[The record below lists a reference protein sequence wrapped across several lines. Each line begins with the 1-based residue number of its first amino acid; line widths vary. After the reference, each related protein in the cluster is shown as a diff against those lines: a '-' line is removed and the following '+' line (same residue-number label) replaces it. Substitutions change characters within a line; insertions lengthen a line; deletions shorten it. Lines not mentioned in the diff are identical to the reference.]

1 MTKRN
6 SSGLRNA
13 GAIATVAALTL
24 GMAGPGVMTATA
36 DENTANGN
44 TGNNASQVVPE
55 PKYTTTVA
63 GVTVVTFT
71 KDSTGGY
78 TATVPTVT
86 GKLQDHVPVTGPGGF
101 LTSLNLTRTPNKND
115 TSVVGEVKV
124 SGSAIYTGQA
134 DNNGPKFTVNI
145 AHYEQTYGQAVQWNK
160 ENLTDGQTIDL
171 GTSTLPADN
180 NPTDQLDFAGS
191 KTGFKWGAAE
201 WSNTNGASTV
211 TRTGTTSRT
220 VTLKDDTAGIN
231 QKWTVNFTKK
241 AVRTDAWTTHVNGKN
256 YTFQLDKDDTAKATF
271 DEAHEYP
278 GSVHVTGSSSFDMN
292 PTPTFDK
299 ADPSEKL
306 GQLDVSGTASY
317 MHPKDDNALTPAF
330 EASMPFSYTSG
341 NPIGIDGPSKALL
354 KGSDGKTYYQ
364 KYSNFTLDNSN
375 NPNTDELKLS
385 DGKEFSQAFKID
397 WAKDANG
404 NPAVEVAEQKAE
416 DGTTSVFVRRKGTVD
431 GTVTVKDPASHK
443 SVDVPI
449 HIAVTADRAQDKSF
463 TGLTVT
469 RTDATG
475 KATVYDGAKDFNAKF
490 NPDTHEY
497 TLTLP
502 ADAVGDS
509 YTLGLTHGVDAQ
521 ASKPTLTLG
530 EGASRV
536 LKVNVNGADYTV
548 NVKFQPADLK
558 ADSPAKL
565 TGLYVNKTGENT
577 KGDLIDNW
585 DPNRLDY
592 VLALGEKEP
601 SPYVLPEAPD
611 GVTIK
616 GGNITQNAQSTRQEW
631 TVTDTATGTSRIYS
645 LTVTRPVKT
654 AVTEFKPADPAKQA
668 STVDPA
674 NQQDTALAS
683 HGYTDKTG
691 KYVTSD
697 KDSYI
702 IPEGGTFAYTPK
714 NGQSATVTVAHEG
727 MTYTYTVNVLA
738 PDGATFAQHTYTVTY
753 ITAATH
759 KAQLTGILVD
769 GTAVNGF
776 DPAKHEYAASVN
788 DPDEWMV
795 SPQYDKVSGMT
806 VSTEK
811 KGADATIT
819 VTSGDGLVKTT
830 YKVHVTRK
838 PFGGNG
844 NNALGLASTGV
855 GIGWVGWLIGML
867 AIIGGALGITAV
879 TRKTKSNDADES
891 SEPEPGNDATPSPD
905 RSQNV

>member
-44 TGNNASQVVPE
+44 NGSSETQTAKDTVYG
-55 PKYTTTVA
+55 TTVA
-63 GVTVVTFT
+63 GTLVAFK
-71 KDSTGGY
+71 KDANGDYAATI
-78 TATVPTVT
+78 ATVKGKFQNQVVVSGTDKSQNTLTTSQKPDTNGKIT
-86 GKLQDHVPVTGPGGF
+86 G
-101 LTSLNLTRTPNKND
+101 
-115 TSVVGEVKV
+115 SVVYT
-124 SGSAIYTGQA
+124 SAA
-134 DNNGPKFTVNI
+134 DSAPKFTLTISDYEIVDDTAAEWTTSVDGNTHTLDLKNGTATATLDKI
-145 AHYEQTYGQAVQWNK
+145 ASYPGDIIV
-160 ENLTDGQTIDL
+160 TD
-171 GTSTLPADN
+171 GTSTI
-180 NPTDQLDFAGS
+180 
-191 KTGFKWGAAE
+191 
-201 WSNTNGASTV
+201 
-211 TRTGTTSRT
+211 
-220 VTLKDDTAGIN
+220 TLKPEYQNVTAESG
-231 QKWTVNFTKK
+231 
-241 AVRTDAWTTHVNGKN
+241 D
-256 YTFQLDKDDTAKATF
+256 
-271 DEAHEYP
+271 
-278 GSVHVTGSSSFDMN
+278 
-292 PTPTFDK
+292 
-299 ADPSEKL
+299 KL
-306 GQLDVSGTASY
+306 GELNVSGTAVY
-317 MHPKDDNALTPAF
+317 KKAADQTANTPAF
-330 EASMPFSYTSG
+330 DVTLPFAYTSG
-341 NPIGIDGPSKALL
+341 TP
-354 KGSDGKTYYQ
+354 
-364 KYSNFTLDNSN
+364 
-375 NPNTDELKLS
+375 
-385 DGKEFSQAFKID
+385 
-397 WAKDANG
+397 
-404 NPAVEVAEQKAE
+404 V
-416 DGTTSVFVRRKGTVD
+416 TVD
-431 GTVTVKDPASHK
+431 GTETELTKVDGGKYHADYAGPTLDESNKPSTDTVTLTGIKTTLPIKWGKDVQVVDKGTGDTVSKFVRLTGTASGDVTIQDAASKKSVTVPVE
-443 SVDVPI
+443 VD
-449 HIAVTADRAQDKSF
+449 VTADRAQDKSF

-475 KATVYDGAKDFNAKF
+475 KATVYDGAKDFNVKF
-490 NPDTHEY
+490 NPSTHEY

-521 ASKPTLTLG
+521 ASKPTLALG

-577 KGDLIDNW
+577 KGQLIDNW

-592 VLALGEKEP
+592 VLALGEKDP

-631 TVTDTATGTSRIYS
+631 IVTDTATGTSRIYS

-738 PDGATFAQHTYTVTY
+738 PDGTTFAQHTYTVTY

-795 SPQYDKVSGMT
+795 SPQYDKASGMT

-811 KGADATIT
+811 KGADATIA

-855 GIGWVGWLIGML
+855 GIGWVGWLIGIL
-867 AIIGGALGITAV
+867 VIIGGALGITAAV
-879 TRKTKSNDADES
+879 RKPKGKATDETPEADDSEAS
-891 SEPEPGNDATPSPD
+891 SDQPRNA
-905 RSQNV
+905 

>member
-13 GAIATVAALTL
+13 GTIATVAALTL

-44 TGNNASQVVPE
+44 NGSSETQTAKDTE
-55 PKYTTTVA
+55 YTTTVA
-63 GVTVVTFT
+63 GTPVTFE
-71 KDSTGGY
+71 KDANGDY
-78 TATVPTVT
+78 AATVATVKGKFQNQVVVSGTDKSQNTLTTSQKPDTNGKIT
-86 GKLQDHVPVTGPGGF
+86 G
-101 LTSLNLTRTPNKND
+101 
-115 TSVVGEVKV
+115 SVVYTRAAD
-124 SGSAIYTGQA
+124 SA
-134 DNNGPKFTVNI
+134 PKFTLTI
-145 AHYEQTYGQAVQWNK
+145 TDYEIVDKIVDDQATQPWNTTVEGK
-160 ENLTDGQTIDL
+160 KYLLSVKDNTASAVLDQSASYPGDITVTDGARKI
-171 GTSTLPADN
+171 TLSPDYRN
-180 NPTDQLDFAGS
+180 V
-191 KTGFKWGAAE
+191 
-201 WSNTNGASTV
+201 TV
-211 TRTGTTSRT
+211 ESG
-220 VTLKDDTAGIN
+220 D
-231 QKWTVNFTKK
+231 
-241 AVRTDAWTTHVNGKN
+241 
-256 YTFQLDKDDTAKATF
+256 
-271 DEAHEYP
+271 
-278 GSVHVTGSSSFDMN
+278 
-292 PTPTFDK
+292 
-299 ADPSEKL
+299 KL
-306 GQLDVSGTASY
+306 GQLNVSGTAVY
-317 MHPKDDNALTPAF
+317 KQAADATKPTPAF
-330 EASMPFSYTSG
+330 DVTLPFAYTSG
-341 NPIGIDGPSKALL
+341 TP
-354 KGSDGKTYYQ
+354 
-364 KYSNFTLDNSN
+364 
-375 NPNTDELKLS
+375 
-385 DGKEFSQAFKID
+385 
-397 WAKDANG
+397 
-404 NPAVEVAEQKAE
+404 V
-416 DGTTSVFVRRKGTVD
+416 TVD
-431 GTVTVKDPASHK
+431 GTETELTKVDGGKYHADYAGPTLDESNKPSTDTVTLTGIKTTLPIKWGKDVQVVDKDTGDTTSKFVRLTGTASGDVTIQDAASGKSVTVPVE
-443 SVDVPI
+443 VD
-449 HIAVTADRAQDKSF
+449 VTADRAQDKSF

-469 RTDATG
+469 RTNAKGET
-475 KATVYDGAKDFNAKF
+475 TVYDGAKDFNAKF
-490 NPDTHEY
+490 NPSTHEY

-521 ASKPTLTLG
+521 ASKPTLALG
-530 EGASRV
+530 EGASRM

-577 KGDLIDNW
+577 KGQLIDNW

-592 VLALGEKEP
+592 VLALGEKDP

-631 TVTDTATGTSRIYS
+631 IVTDTATGVSRTYS

-654 AVTEFKPADPAKQA
+654 AVTEFKPADPAKQD
-668 STVDPA
+668 STVDPES
-674 NQQDTALAS
+674 QQDTNLAS
-683 HGYTDKTG
+683 HGYTGKDG
-691 KYVTSD
+691 KYVVSD
-697 KDSYI
+697 KGSYE
-702 IPEGGTFAYTPK
+702 IPEGGTFAYEPK

-738 PDGATFAQHTYTVTY
+738 PDGSTFAQHTYTVTY

-769 GTAVNGF
+769 GTAVKGF
-776 DPAKHEYAASVN
+776 DPARHEYNASVN

-795 SPQYDKVSGMT
+795 SPQYDKASGMT

-855 GIGWVGWLIGML
+855 G
-867 AIIGGALGITAV
+867 GGTVAFLSMALMAMGAV
-879 TRKTKSNDADES
+879 LGLVARRRQR
-891 SEPEPGNDATPSPD
+891 G
-905 RSQNV
+905 RSF

>member
-13 GAIATVAALTL
+13 GTIATVAALTL

-44 TGNNASQVVPE
+44 TGTSAAQATQEV
-55 PKYTTTVA
+55 KYTTTVA
-63 GVTVVTFT
+63 GTPVNFE
-71 KDSTGGY
+71 KDANGDY
-78 TATVPTVT
+78 AATVATVKGKFQNQVVVSGTDKSQNTLTTSQKPDTNGKIT
-86 GKLQDHVPVTGPGGF
+86 G
-101 LTSLNLTRTPNKND
+101 
-115 TSVVGEVKV
+115 SVVYT
-124 SGSAIYTGQA
+124 SAA
-134 DNNGPKFTVNI
+134 DSAPKFTLTVTD
-145 AHYEQTYGQAVQWNK
+145 YEIVDKIVDDQATQPWNTTVEGK
-160 ENLTDGQTIDL
+160 KYLLSVKDNTASAVLDQSASYPGDITVTDGARKI
-171 GTSTLPADN
+171 TLSPDYQN
-180 NPTDQLDFAGS
+180 V
-191 KTGFKWGAAE
+191 
-201 WSNTNGASTV
+201 TV
-211 TRTGTTSRT
+211 ESG
-220 VTLKDDTAGIN
+220 D
-231 QKWTVNFTKK
+231 
-241 AVRTDAWTTHVNGKN
+241 
-256 YTFQLDKDDTAKATF
+256 
-271 DEAHEYP
+271 
-278 GSVHVTGSSSFDMN
+278 
-292 PTPTFDK
+292 
-299 ADPSEKL
+299 KL
-306 GQLDVSGTASY
+306 GQLNVSGTAVY
-317 MHPKDDNALTPAF
+317 KQAADATKPTPAF
-330 EASMPFSYTSG
+330 DVTLPFAYTSG
-341 NPIGIDGPSKALL
+341 TP
-354 KGSDGKTYYQ
+354 
-364 KYSNFTLDNSN
+364 
-375 NPNTDELKLS
+375 
-385 DGKEFSQAFKID
+385 
-397 WAKDANG
+397 
-404 NPAVEVAEQKAE
+404 V
-416 DGTTSVFVRRKGTVD
+416 TVD
-431 GTVTVKDPASHK
+431 GTETELTKSDDGKYHADYAGPTLDESNKPSTDTVTLTGIKTTLPIKWGKDVQVVDKGTGDTVSKFVRLTGTASGDVTIQDAASKKSVTVPVE
-443 SVDVPI
+443 VD
-449 HIAVTADRAQDKSF
+449 VTADRAQDTSF
-463 TGLTVT
+463 TDLTVT
-469 RTDATG
+469 RTNAKGET
-475 KATVYDGAKDFNAKF
+475 TVYDGAKDFNAKF
-490 NPDTHEY
+490 NPSTHEY

-521 ASKPTLTLG
+521 ASKPTLALG

-577 KGDLIDNW
+577 KGQLIDNW

-592 VLALGEKEP
+592 VLALGEKDP

-631 TVTDTATGTSRIYS
+631 IVTDTATGVSRTYS

-654 AVTEFKPADPAKQA
+654 AVTEFKPADPAKQD
-668 STVDPA
+668 STVDPES
-674 NQQDTALAS
+674 QQDTNLAS
-683 HGYTDKTG
+683 HGYTGKDG
-691 KYVTSD
+691 KYVVSD
-697 KDSYI
+697 KGSYE
-702 IPEGGTFAYTPK
+702 IPEGGTFAYEPK

-738 PDGATFAQHTYTVTY
+738 PDGSTFAQHTYTVTY

-769 GTAVNGF
+769 GTAVKGF
-776 DPAKHEYAASVN
+776 DPARHEYNASVN

-795 SPQYDKVSGMT
+795 SPQYDKASGMT

-855 GIGWVGWLIGML
+855 GIGWVGWLIGIL
-867 AIIGGALGITAV
+867 AIIGGALGITVAV
-879 TRKTKSNDADES
+879 RKPKGKATDETPEADDSEAS
-891 SEPEPGNDATPSPD
+891 SDQPRNA
-905 RSQNV
+905 

>member
-44 TGNNASQVVPE
+44 NGSSETQTAKDTE
-55 PKYTTTVA
+55 YTTTVA
-63 GVTVVTFT
+63 GTPVTFE
-71 KDSTGGY
+71 KDANGDYAATI
-78 TATVPTVT
+78 ATVKGKFQNQMVVSGTDKSQNTLTTSQKPDTNGKIT
-86 GKLQDHVPVTGPGGF
+86 G
-101 LTSLNLTRTPNKND
+101 
-115 TSVVGEVKV
+115 SVVYT
-124 SGSAIYTGQA
+124 SAA
-134 DNNGPKFTVNI
+134 DSAPKFTLTVTD
-145 AHYEQTYGQAVQWNK
+145 YEIVDKIVDDQATQPWNTTVEGK
-160 ENLTDGQTIDL
+160 KYLLSVKDNTASAVLDQSASYPGDITVTDGARKI
-171 GTSTLPADN
+171 TLSPN
-180 NPTDQLDFAGS
+180 YQNV
-191 KTGFKWGAAE
+191 
-201 WSNTNGASTV
+201 TV
-211 TRTGTTSRT
+211 ESG
-220 VTLKDDTAGIN
+220 D
-231 QKWTVNFTKK
+231 
-241 AVRTDAWTTHVNGKN
+241 
-256 YTFQLDKDDTAKATF
+256 
-271 DEAHEYP
+271 
-278 GSVHVTGSSSFDMN
+278 
-292 PTPTFDK
+292 
-299 ADPSEKL
+299 KL
-306 GQLDVSGTASY
+306 GQLNVSGTAVY
-317 MHPKDDNALTPAF
+317 KQAADATKPTPAF
-330 EASMPFSYTSG
+330 DVTLPFAYTSG
-341 NPIGIDGPSKALL
+341 TP
-354 KGSDGKTYYQ
+354 
-364 KYSNFTLDNSN
+364 
-375 NPNTDELKLS
+375 
-385 DGKEFSQAFKID
+385 
-397 WAKDANG
+397 
-404 NPAVEVAEQKAE
+404 V
-416 DGTTSVFVRRKGTVD
+416 TVD
-431 GTVTVKDPASHK
+431 GTETELTKVDGGKYHADYAGPTLDESNKPSTDTVTLTGIKTTLPIKWGKDVQVVDKGTGDTVSKFVRLTGTASGDVTIQDAASKKSVTVPVE
-443 SVDVPI
+443 VD
-449 HIAVTADRAQDKSF
+449 VTADRAQDKSF

-577 KGDLIDNW
+577 KGQLIDNW
-585 DPNRLDY
+585 NPNRLDY
-592 VLALGEKEP
+592 VLALGEKDP

-631 TVTDTATGTSRIYS
+631 IVTDTATGTSRIYS

-738 PDGATFAQHTYTVTY
+738 PDGSTFAQHTYTVTY

-769 GTAVNGF
+769 GTAVKGF
-776 DPAKHEYAASVN
+776 DPARHEYNASVN

-795 SPQYDKVSGMT
+795 SPQYDKASGMT

-830 YKVHVTRK
+830 YSLTVTRK

-844 NNALGLASTGV
+844 NNALGLASTGI
-855 GIGWVGWLIGML
+855 GIGWVGWLIGIL
-867 AIIGGALGITAV
+867 AIIGGALGITVAV
-879 TRKTKSNDADES
+879 RKPKGKATDETPEADDSEAS
-891 SEPEPGNDATPSPD
+891 SDQPRNA
-905 RSQNV
+905 

>member
-13 GAIATVAALTL
+13 GTIATVAALTL

-36 DENTANGN
+36 DENTVNGN
-44 TGNNASQVVPE
+44 TGTSAAQATQEV
-55 PKYTTTVA
+55 KYTTTVA
-63 GVTVVTFT
+63 GTPVDFT
-71 KDSTGGY
+71 KDGKGDY
-78 TATVPTVT
+78 TATVPKVK
-86 GKLQDHVPVTGPGGF
+86 GKFQNQVI
-101 LTSLNLTRTPNKND
+101 
-115 TSVVGEVKV
+115 V
-124 SGSAIYTGQA
+124 SGTDKSQITLTTSQKPTDGKISGPVVYTSAA
-134 DNNGPKFTVNI
+134 DSAPKFTLTVTD
-145 AHYEQTYGQAVQWNK
+145 YEIVEDQTAQWNAAV
-160 ENLTDGQTIDL
+160 EGETYPLDVNGDTASAVLDQSASYPGDITVTDGTTTI
-171 GTSTLPADN
+171 TLTPVYQN
-180 NPTDQLDFAGS
+180 V
-191 KTGFKWGAAE
+191 
-201 WSNTNGASTV
+201 TV
-211 TRTGTTSRT
+211 ESG
-220 VTLKDDTAGIN
+220 D
-231 QKWTVNFTKK
+231 
-241 AVRTDAWTTHVNGKN
+241 
-256 YTFQLDKDDTAKATF
+256 
-271 DEAHEYP
+271 
-278 GSVHVTGSSSFDMN
+278 
-292 PTPTFDK
+292 
-299 ADPSEKL
+299 KL
-306 GQLDVSGTASY
+306 GQLNVSGTAVY
-317 MHPKDDNALTPAF
+317 KQAADATKNTPAF
-330 EASMPFSYTSG
+330 DVTRPFAYTSG
-341 NPIGIDGPSKALL
+341 NP
-354 KGSDGKTYYQ
+354 
-364 KYSNFTLDNSN
+364 
-375 NPNTDELKLS
+375 
-385 DGKEFSQAFKID
+385 
-397 WAKDANG
+397 
-404 NPAVEVAEQKAE
+404 V
-416 DGTTSVFVRRKGTVD
+416 TVD
-431 GTVTVKDPASHK
+431 GTETELTKVDGGKYHADYAGPTLDESNKPSTDTVTLTGIKTTLPIQWGKDVQVVDKGTGDTASKFVRLTGTASGEVTIQDDASKKSVTVPVE
-443 SVDVPI
+443 VD
-449 HIAVTADRAQDKSF
+449 VTADRAQDKSF

-469 RTDATG
+469 RTNAKGET
-475 KATVYDGAKDFNAKF
+475 TVYDGAKDFNAKF
-490 NPDTHEY
+490 NPSTHEY

-521 ASKPTLTLG
+521 ASKPTLALG
-530 EGASRV
+530 EEASRV

-577 KGDLIDNW
+577 KGQLIDNW

-592 VLALGEKEP
+592 VLALGEKDP

-631 TVTDTATGTSRIYS
+631 IVTDTATGVSRTYS

-654 AVTEFKPADPAKQA
+654 AVTEFKPADPAKQD
-668 STVDPA
+668 STVDPES
-674 NQQDTALAS
+674 QQDTNLAS
-683 HGYTDKTG
+683 HGYTGKDG
-691 KYVTSD
+691 KYVVSD
-697 KDSYI
+697 KGSYE
-702 IPEGGTFAYTPK
+702 IPEGGTFAYEPK

-738 PDGATFAQHTYTVTY
+738 PDGSTFAQHTYTVTY

-795 SPQYDKVSGMT
+795 SPQYDKASGMT

-855 GIGWVGWLIGML
+855 GIGWVGWLIGIL

>member
-13 GAIATVAALTL
+13 GTIATVAALTL

-36 DENTANGN
+36 DENTTNGN
-44 TGNNASQVVPE
+44 TGNNASQAAQEV
-55 PKYTTTVA
+55 KYTTTVA
-63 GVTVVTFT
+63 DTTVDFT
-71 KDSTGGY
+71 KDSKGDY
-78 TATVPTVT
+78 TATVPTVKGKFQSQVIVSGTDKSQIPLTTSQKPDTNGKIT
-86 GKLQDHVPVTGPGGF
+86 G
-101 LTSLNLTRTPNKND
+101 
-115 TSVVGEVKV
+115 SVVYT
-124 SGSAIYTGQA
+124 SAA
-134 DNNGPKFTVNI
+134 DSAPKFTLTI
-145 AHYEQTYGQAVQWNK
+145 TDYEIVDDQAAQWNATVDGK
-160 ENLTDGQTIDL
+160 TYPLGVKDSTASAVLGKSASYPGDITVTD
-171 GTSTLPADN
+171 GTSTI
-180 NPTDQLDFAGS
+180 
-191 KTGFKWGAAE
+191 
-201 WSNTNGASTV
+201 
-211 TRTGTTSRT
+211 
-220 VTLKDDTAGIN
+220 TLKPNYQNVTAESG
-231 QKWTVNFTKK
+231 
-241 AVRTDAWTTHVNGKN
+241 D
-256 YTFQLDKDDTAKATF
+256 
-271 DEAHEYP
+271 
-278 GSVHVTGSSSFDMN
+278 
-292 PTPTFDK
+292 
-299 ADPSEKL
+299 KL
-306 GQLDVSGTASY
+306 GQLNVSGTAVY
-317 MHPKDDNALTPAF
+317 KQDADATKNTPAF
-330 EASMPFSYTSG
+330 NVTRPFAYTSG
-341 NPIGIDGPSKALL
+341 KP
-354 KGSDGKTYYQ
+354 
-364 KYSNFTLDNSN
+364 
-375 NPNTDELKLS
+375 
-385 DGKEFSQAFKID
+385 
-397 WAKDANG
+397 
-404 NPAVEVAEQKAE
+404 V
-416 DGTTSVFVRRKGTVD
+416 TVD
-431 GTVTVKDPASHK
+431 GTETELTKSNDGKYHADYAGPTLNESNKPSTDTVTLTGIKTTLPIKWGKDVQVVDKGTGDTTSKFVRLTGTASGDVTIQDDSSGKSVTVPVE
-443 SVDVPI
+443 VD
-449 HIAVTADRAQDKSF
+449 VTADRAQDTSF

-469 RTDATG
+469 RTNAKGET
-475 KATVYDGAKDFNAKF
+475 TVYDGAKDFNAKF
-490 NPDTHEY
+490 NPGTHEY

-577 KGDLIDNW
+577 KGQLIDNW
-585 DPNRLDY
+585 NPNRLDY
-592 VLALGEKEP
+592 VLALGEKDP

-631 TVTDTATGTSRIYS
+631 IVTDTATGTSRIYS

-654 AVTEFKPADPAKQA
+654 AVTEFNPADPAKQA
-668 STVDPA
+668 STVAPA

-702 IPEGGTFAYTPK
+702 IPEVGTFAYEPK

-769 GTAVNGF
+769 GTSVNGF

-855 GIGWVGWLIGML
+855 G
-867 AIIGGALGITAV
+867 GGTVAFLSMALMAMGTVLGLV
-879 TRKTKSNDADES
+879 TRRRQR
-891 SEPEPGNDATPSPD
+891 G
-905 RSQNV
+905 RSF

>member
-13 GAIATVAALTL
+13 GTIATVAALTL

-36 DENTANGN
+36 DENAANGN
-44 TGNNASQVVPE
+44 TGNNAAQATQEV
-55 PKYTTTVA
+55 KYTTTVA
-63 GVTVVTFT
+63 GTPVDFT
-71 KDSTGGY
+71 KDSKGDY
-78 TATVPTVT
+78 TATVPKV
-86 GKLQDHVPVTGPGGF
+86 K
-101 LTSLNLTRTPNKND
+101 
-115 TSVVGEVKV
+115 GEFKDQVIV
-124 SGSAIYTGQA
+124 SGTDKSQNTLTTGQKPTDGKISGPVVYTNA
-134 DNNGPKFTVNI
+134 DDSAPKFTLTVTD
-145 AHYEQTYGQAVQWNK
+145 YEIVEDQAAQWNATVEGETYPLDVNGDTASK
-160 ENLTDGQTIDL
+160 DLPEVASYPGDITVTDGTTTI
-171 GTSTLPADN
+171 TLIPEHQN
-180 NPTDQLDFAGS
+180 V
-191 KTGFKWGAAE
+191 
-201 WSNTNGASTV
+201 TV
-211 TRTGTTSRT
+211 KSG
-220 VTLKDDTAGIN
+220 D
-231 QKWTVNFTKK
+231 
-241 AVRTDAWTTHVNGKN
+241 
-256 YTFQLDKDDTAKATF
+256 
-271 DEAHEYP
+271 
-278 GSVHVTGSSSFDMN
+278 
-292 PTPTFDK
+292 
-299 ADPSEKL
+299 KL
-306 GQLDVSGTASY
+306 GQLNVSGTAVY
-317 MHPKDDNALTPAF
+317 KQAADATKNTPAF
-330 EASMPFSYTSG
+330 NVTLPFAYTSG
-341 NPIGIDGPSKALL
+341 NP
-354 KGSDGKTYYQ
+354 
-364 KYSNFTLDNSN
+364 
-375 NPNTDELKLS
+375 
-385 DGKEFSQAFKID
+385 
-397 WAKDANG
+397 
-404 NPAVEVAEQKAE
+404 V
-416 DGTTSVFVRRKGTVD
+416 TVD
-431 GTVTVKDPASHK
+431 GTETELTKVDGGKYHADYAGPTLDESNKPSTDTVTLTGIKTTLPIKWGKDVQVVDKGTGDTASKFVRLTGTASGDVTIQDAASKKSVTVPVE
-443 SVDVPI
+443 VD
-449 HIAVTADRAQDKSF
+449 VTADRAQDKSF

-469 RTDATG
+469 RTNAKGET
-475 KATVYDGAKDFNAKF
+475 TVYDGAKDFNVKF
-490 NPDTHEY
+490 NPSTHEY

-521 ASKPTLTLG
+521 ASKPTLALG

-577 KGDLIDNW
+577 KGQLIDNW

-592 VLALGEKEP
+592 VLALGEKDP

-631 TVTDTATGTSRIYS
+631 IVTDTATGTSRIYS

-738 PDGATFAQHTYTVTY
+738 PDGTTFAQHTYTVTY

-769 GTAVNGF
+769 GTAVKGF
-776 DPAKHEYAASVN
+776 DPARHEYNASVN

-795 SPQYDKVSGMT
+795 SPQYDKASGMT

-855 GIGWVGWLIGML
+855 G
-867 AIIGGALGITAV
+867 GGTVAFLSMALMAMGTVLGLVA
-879 TRKTKSNDADES
+879 RRRQR
-891 SEPEPGNDATPSPD
+891 G
-905 RSQNV
+905 RSF

>member
-1 MTKRN
+1 MAKRN

-13 GAIATVAALTL
+13 GTIATVAALTL

-44 TGNNASQVVPE
+44 NGSSETQTAKDTE
-55 PKYTTTVA
+55 YTTTVA
-63 GVTVVTFT
+63 GTPVTFE
-71 KDSTGGY
+71 KDANGDYAATI
-78 TATVPTVT
+78 ATVKGKFQNQMVVSGTDKSQNTLTTSQKPDTNGKIT
-86 GKLQDHVPVTGPGGF
+86 G
-101 LTSLNLTRTPNKND
+101 
-115 TSVVGEVKV
+115 SVVYT
-124 SGSAIYTGQA
+124 SAA
-134 DNNGPKFTVNI
+134 DSAPKFTLTVTD
-145 AHYEQTYGQAVQWNK
+145 YEIVDKIVDDQATQPWNTTVEGK
-160 ENLTDGQTIDL
+160 KYLLSVKDHTASAVLDQSASYPGDITVTDGARKI
-171 GTSTLPADN
+171 TLSPDCQN
-180 NPTDQLDFAGS
+180 
-191 KTGFKWGAAE
+191 
-201 WSNTNGASTV
+201 V
-211 TRTGTTSRT
+211 
-220 VTLKDDTAGIN
+220 
-231 QKWTVNFTKK
+231 
-241 AVRTDAWTTHVNGKN
+241 AVESGD
-256 YTFQLDKDDTAKATF
+256 
-271 DEAHEYP
+271 
-278 GSVHVTGSSSFDMN
+278 
-292 PTPTFDK
+292 
-299 ADPSEKL
+299 KL
-306 GQLDVSGTASY
+306 GQLNVSGTAVY
-317 MHPKDDNALTPAF
+317 KQAADATKPTPAF
-330 EASMPFSYTSG
+330 DVTLPFAYTSG
-341 NPIGIDGPSKALL
+341 NP
-354 KGSDGKTYYQ
+354 
-364 KYSNFTLDNSN
+364 
-375 NPNTDELKLS
+375 
-385 DGKEFSQAFKID
+385 
-397 WAKDANG
+397 
-404 NPAVEVAEQKAE
+404 V
-416 DGTTSVFVRRKGTVD
+416 TVD
-431 GTVTVKDPASHK
+431 GTETELTKSDDGGKYHADYAGPTLDESNKPSTDTVTLTGIKTTLPIQWGKDVQVVDKGTGDTVSKFVRLTGTASGDVTIQDAASGKSVTVP
-443 SVDVPI
+443 VEV
-449 HIAVTADRAQDKSF
+449 AVTADRAQDKSF

-469 RTDATG
+469 RTDAKGET
-475 KATVYDGAKDFNAKF
+475 TVYDGAKDFNAKF

-521 ASKPTLTLG
+521 ASKPTLALG

-592 VLALGEKEP
+592 VLALGEKDP

-654 AVTEFKPADPAKQA
+654 AVTEFKPAAPAKQA

-795 SPQYDKVSGMT
+795 SPQYDKASGMT

-811 KGADATIT
+811 KGADATIA

-855 GIGWVGWLIGML
+855 GIGWVGWLIGIL
-867 AIIGGALGITAV
+867 AIIGGALGITVAV
-879 TRKTKSNDADES
+879 RKPKGKATDETPEADDSEAS
-891 SEPEPGNDATPSPD
+891 SDQPRNA
-905 RSQNV
+905 

>member
-13 GAIATVAALTL
+13 GTIATVAALTL

-44 TGNNASQVVPE
+44 NGSSETQTAKDTE
-55 PKYTTTVA
+55 YTTTVA
-63 GVTVVTFT
+63 GTPVTFE
-71 KDSTGGY
+71 KDANGDY
-78 TATVPTVT
+78 AATVATVKGKFQNQVVVSGTDKSQNTLTTSQKPDTNGKIT
-86 GKLQDHVPVTGPGGF
+86 G
-101 LTSLNLTRTPNKND
+101 
-115 TSVVGEVKV
+115 SVVYT
-124 SGSAIYTGQA
+124 SAA
-134 DNNGPKFTVNI
+134 DSAPKFTLTVTD
-145 AHYEQTYGQAVQWNK
+145 YEIVDKIVDDQATQPWNTTVEGK
-160 ENLTDGQTIDL
+160 KYLLSVKDNTASAVLDQSASYPGDITVTDGARKI
-171 GTSTLPADN
+171 TLSPDYQN
-180 NPTDQLDFAGS
+180 V
-191 KTGFKWGAAE
+191 
-201 WSNTNGASTV
+201 TV
-211 TRTGTTSRT
+211 ESG
-220 VTLKDDTAGIN
+220 D
-231 QKWTVNFTKK
+231 
-241 AVRTDAWTTHVNGKN
+241 
-256 YTFQLDKDDTAKATF
+256 
-271 DEAHEYP
+271 
-278 GSVHVTGSSSFDMN
+278 
-292 PTPTFDK
+292 
-299 ADPSEKL
+299 KL
-306 GQLDVSGTASY
+306 GQLNVSGTAVY
-317 MHPKDDNALTPAF
+317 KQAADATKPTPAF
-330 EASMPFSYTSG
+330 DVTLPFAYTSG
-341 NPIGIDGPSKALL
+341 TP
-354 KGSDGKTYYQ
+354 
-364 KYSNFTLDNSN
+364 
-375 NPNTDELKLS
+375 
-385 DGKEFSQAFKID
+385 
-397 WAKDANG
+397 
-404 NPAVEVAEQKAE
+404 V
-416 DGTTSVFVRRKGTVD
+416 TVD
-431 GTVTVKDPASHK
+431 GTETELTKVDGGKYHADYAGPTLDESNKPSTDTVTLTGIKTTLPIKWGKDVQVVDKGTGDTVSKFVRLTGTASGDVTIQDAASKKSVTVPVE
-443 SVDVPI
+443 VD
-449 HIAVTADRAQDKSF
+449 VTADRAQDKSF

-469 RTDATG
+469 RTNAKGET
-475 KATVYDGAKDFNAKF
+475 TVYDGAKDFNVKF

-530 EGASRV
+530 EGASRM

-592 VLALGEKEP
+592 VLALGEKDP

-674 NQQDTALAS
+674 NQPDTALAS

-811 KGADATIT
+811 KGSDATIT

-830 YKVHVTRK
+830 YSLTVTRK

-855 GIGWVGWLIGML
+855 GIGWVGWLIGIL
-867 AIIGGALGITAV
+867 AIIGGALGITVAV
-879 TRKTKSNDADES
+879 RKPKGKATDETPEADDSEAS
-891 SEPEPGNDATPSPD
+891 SDQPRNA
-905 RSQNV
+905 

>member
-44 TGNNASQVVPE
+44 NGSSETQTAKDTE
-55 PKYTTTVA
+55 YTTTVA
-63 GVTVVTFT
+63 GTPVTFE
-71 KDSTGGY
+71 KDANGDY
-78 TATVPTVT
+78 AATVATVKGKFQNQVVVSGTDKSQNTLTTSQKPDTNGKIT
-86 GKLQDHVPVTGPGGF
+86 G
-101 LTSLNLTRTPNKND
+101 
-115 TSVVGEVKV
+115 SVVYT
-124 SGSAIYTGQA
+124 SAA
-134 DNNGPKFTVNI
+134 DSAPKFTLTVTD
-145 AHYEQTYGQAVQWNK
+145 YEIVDKIVDDQATQPWNTTVEGK
-160 ENLTDGQTIDL
+160 KYFLSVKDHTASAVLDQSASYPGDITVTDGARKI
-171 GTSTLPADN
+171 TLSPDYQN
-180 NPTDQLDFAGS
+180 V
-191 KTGFKWGAAE
+191 
-201 WSNTNGASTV
+201 TV
-211 TRTGTTSRT
+211 
-220 VTLKDDTAGIN
+220 
-231 QKWTVNFTKK
+231 
-241 AVRTDAWTTHVNGKN
+241 
-256 YTFQLDKDDTAKATF
+256 
-271 DEAHEYP
+271 EY
-278 GSVHVTGSSSFDMN
+278 GD
-292 PTPTFDK
+292 
-299 ADPSEKL
+299 KL
-306 GQLDVSGTASY
+306 GQLNVSGTAVY
-317 MHPKDDNALTPAF
+317 KQAADATKPTPAF
-330 EASMPFSYTSG
+330 DVTLPFAYTSG
-341 NPIGIDGPSKALL
+341 TP
-354 KGSDGKTYYQ
+354 
-364 KYSNFTLDNSN
+364 
-375 NPNTDELKLS
+375 
-385 DGKEFSQAFKID
+385 
-397 WAKDANG
+397 
-404 NPAVEVAEQKAE
+404 V
-416 DGTTSVFVRRKGTVD
+416 TVD
-431 GTVTVKDPASHK
+431 GTETELTKVDGGKYHADYAGPTLDESNKPSTDTVTLTGIKTTLPIKWGKDVQVVDKGTGDTVSKFVRLTGTASGDVTIQDAASKKSVTVPVE
-443 SVDVPI
+443 VD
-449 HIAVTADRAQDKSF
+449 VTADRAQDTSF
-463 TGLTVT
+463 TDLTVT
-469 RTDATG
+469 RTNAKGET
-475 KATVYDGAKDFNAKF
+475 TVYDGAKDFNVKF

-521 ASKPTLTLG
+521 ASKPTLALG
-530 EGASRV
+530 EGASRM

-577 KGDLIDNW
+577 KGQLIDNW
-585 DPNRLDY
+585 NSNRLDY
-592 VLALGEKEP
+592 VLALGEKDP

-631 TVTDTATGTSRIYS
+631 IVTDTATGVSRTYS

-654 AVTEFKPADPAKQA
+654 AVTEFQPADPAKQD
-668 STVDPA
+668 STVDPES
-674 NQQDTALAS
+674 QQDTNLAS
-683 HGYTDKTG
+683 HGYTGKDG
-691 KYVTSD
+691 KYVVSD
-697 KDSYI
+697 KGSYE
-702 IPEGGTFAYTPK
+702 IPEGGTFAYEPK

-738 PDGATFAQHTYTVTY
+738 PDGSTFAQHTYTVTY

-769 GTAVNGF
+769 GTAVKGF
-776 DPAKHEYAASVN
+776 DPARHEYNASVN

-795 SPQYDKVSGMT
+795 SPQYDKASGMT

-855 GIGWVGWLIGML
+855 G
-867 AIIGGALGITAV
+867 GGTVAFLSMVLMAMGAVLGLVA
-879 TRKTKSNDADES
+879 RRRQR
-891 SEPEPGNDATPSPD
+891 G
-905 RSQNV
+905 RSF

>member
-1 MTKRN
+1 MAKRN

-13 GAIATVAALTL
+13 GTIATVAALTL

-44 TGNNASQVVPE
+44 NGSSETQTAKDTE
-55 PKYTTTVA
+55 YTTTVA
-63 GVTVVTFT
+63 GTPVTFE
-71 KDSTGGY
+71 KDANGDY
-78 TATVPTVT
+78 AATVATVKGKFQNQVVVSGTDKSQNTLTTSQKPDTNGKIT
-86 GKLQDHVPVTGPGGF
+86 G
-101 LTSLNLTRTPNKND
+101 
-115 TSVVGEVKV
+115 SVVYT
-124 SGSAIYTGQA
+124 SAA
-134 DNNGPKFTVNI
+134 DSAPKFTLTVTD
-145 AHYEQTYGQAVQWNK
+145 YEIVDKIVDDQATEPWSTTVEGKKYFLSVKDHTASAVLDQSASYPGDITV
-160 ENLTDGQTIDL
+160 TDGARKI
-171 GTSTLPADN
+171 TLSPDYQN
-180 NPTDQLDFAGS
+180 V
-191 KTGFKWGAAE
+191 
-201 WSNTNGASTV
+201 TV
-211 TRTGTTSRT
+211 ESG
-220 VTLKDDTAGIN
+220 D
-231 QKWTVNFTKK
+231 
-241 AVRTDAWTTHVNGKN
+241 
-256 YTFQLDKDDTAKATF
+256 
-271 DEAHEYP
+271 
-278 GSVHVTGSSSFDMN
+278 
-292 PTPTFDK
+292 
-299 ADPSEKL
+299 KL
-306 GQLDVSGTASY
+306 GQLNVSGTAVY
-317 MHPKDDNALTPAF
+317 KQAADATKPTPAF
-330 EASMPFSYTSG
+330 AVTLPFAYTSG
-341 NPIGIDGPSKALL
+341 TP
-354 KGSDGKTYYQ
+354 
-364 KYSNFTLDNSN
+364 
-375 NPNTDELKLS
+375 
-385 DGKEFSQAFKID
+385 
-397 WAKDANG
+397 
-404 NPAVEVAEQKAE
+404 V
-416 DGTTSVFVRRKGTVD
+416 TVD
-431 GTVTVKDPASHK
+431 GTETELTKVDGGKYHADYAGPTLDESNKPSTDTVTLTGIKTTLPIKWGKDVQVVDKGTGDTVSKFVRLTGTASGDVTIQDAASKKSVTVPVE
-443 SVDVPI
+443 VD
-449 HIAVTADRAQDKSF
+449 VTADRAQDKSF

-475 KATVYDGAKDFNAKF
+475 KATVYDGAKDFNVKF
-490 NPDTHEY
+490 NPSTHEY

-521 ASKPTLTLG
+521 ASKPTLALG

-577 KGDLIDNW
+577 KGQLIDNW

-592 VLALGEKEP
+592 VLALGEKDP

-631 TVTDTATGTSRIYS
+631 IVTDTATGTSRIYS

-738 PDGATFAQHTYTVTY
+738 PDGTTFAQHTYTVTY

-795 SPQYDKVSGMT
+795 SPQYDKASGMT

-811 KGADATIT
+811 KGADATIA

-855 GIGWVGWLIGML
+855 GIGWVGWLIGIL
-867 AIIGGALGITAV
+867 AIIGGALGITVAV
-879 TRKTKSNDADES
+879 RKPKGKATDETPEADDSEAS
-891 SEPEPGNDATPSPD
+891 SDQPRNA
-905 RSQNV
+905 

>member
-13 GAIATVAALTL
+13 GTIATVAALTL

-44 TGNNASQVVPE
+44 TGTSAAQATQEV
-55 PKYTTTVA
+55 KYTTTVA
-63 GVTVVTFT
+63 GTPVNFT
-71 KDSTGGY
+71 KDSKGDY
-78 TATVPTVT
+78 TATVPKVK
-86 GKLQDHVPVTGPGGF
+86 GKFQNQVI
-101 LTSLNLTRTPNKND
+101 
-115 TSVVGEVKV
+115 V
-124 SGSAIYTGQA
+124 SGTDKSQTTLTTSQKPTDGKISGPVVYTNADDSA
-134 DNNGPKFTVNI
+134 PKFTLTVTD
-145 AHYEQTYGQAVQWNK
+145 YEIVEDQTAQWNAAV
-160 ENLTDGQTIDL
+160 EGETYPLDVNGDTASAVLPEVASYPGDITVTDGTTTI
-171 GTSTLPADN
+171 TLTPKYQN
-180 NPTDQLDFAGS
+180 V
-191 KTGFKWGAAE
+191 
-201 WSNTNGASTV
+201 TV
-211 TRTGTTSRT
+211 ESG
-220 VTLKDDTAGIN
+220 D
-231 QKWTVNFTKK
+231 
-241 AVRTDAWTTHVNGKN
+241 
-256 YTFQLDKDDTAKATF
+256 
-271 DEAHEYP
+271 
-278 GSVHVTGSSSFDMN
+278 
-292 PTPTFDK
+292 
-299 ADPSEKL
+299 KL
-306 GQLDVSGTASY
+306 GQLNVSGTAVY
-317 MHPKDDNALTPAF
+317 KQAADATKPTPAF
-330 EASMPFSYTSG
+330 DVTLPFAYTSG
-341 NPIGIDGPSKALL
+341 NP
-354 KGSDGKTYYQ
+354 
-364 KYSNFTLDNSN
+364 
-375 NPNTDELKLS
+375 
-385 DGKEFSQAFKID
+385 
-397 WAKDANG
+397 
-404 NPAVEVAEQKAE
+404 V
-416 DGTTSVFVRRKGTVD
+416 TVD
-431 GTVTVKDPASHK
+431 GTETELTKVDGGKYHADYAGPTLDESNKPSTDTVTLTGIKTTLPIQWGKDVQVVDKGTGDTVSKFVRLTGTASGDVTIQDAASKKSVTVPVE
-443 SVDVPI
+443 VD
-449 HIAVTADRAQDKSF
+449 VTADRAQDKSF

-469 RTDATG
+469 RTNAKGET
-475 KATVYDGAKDFNAKF
+475 TVYDGAKDFNVKF

-521 ASKPTLTLG
+521 ASKPTLALG

-592 VLALGEKEP
+592 VLALGEKDP

-631 TVTDTATGTSRIYS
+631 IVTDTATGTSRIYS

-738 PDGATFAQHTYTVTY
+738 PDGSTFAQHTYTVTY

-795 SPQYDKVSGMT
+795 SPQYDKASGMT

-855 GIGWVGWLIGML
+855 G
-867 AIIGGALGITAV
+867 GGTVAFLSMVLMAMGTVLGLVA
-879 TRKTKSNDADES
+879 RRRQR
-891 SEPEPGNDATPSPD
+891 G
-905 RSQNV
+905 RSF

>member
-1 MTKRN
+1 MAKRN

-13 GAIATVAALTL
+13 GTIATVAALTL

-44 TGNNASQVVPE
+44 NGSSETQTAKDTE
-55 PKYTTTVA
+55 YTTTVA
-63 GVTVVTFT
+63 GTPVTFE
-71 KDSTGGY
+71 KDANGDY
-78 TATVPTVT
+78 AATVATVKGKFQNQVVVSGTDKSQNTLTTSQKPDTNGKIT
-86 GKLQDHVPVTGPGGF
+86 G
-101 LTSLNLTRTPNKND
+101 
-115 TSVVGEVKV
+115 SVVYT
-124 SGSAIYTGQA
+124 SAA
-134 DNNGPKFTVNI
+134 DSAPKFTLTVTD
-145 AHYEQTYGQAVQWNK
+145 YEIVDKIVDDQATGPWSTTVEGKKYFLSVKDHTASAVLDQSASYPGDITV
-160 ENLTDGQTIDL
+160 TDGARKI
-171 GTSTLPADN
+171 TLSPDYQN
-180 NPTDQLDFAGS
+180 V
-191 KTGFKWGAAE
+191 
-201 WSNTNGASTV
+201 TV
-211 TRTGTTSRT
+211 ESG
-220 VTLKDDTAGIN
+220 D
-231 QKWTVNFTKK
+231 
-241 AVRTDAWTTHVNGKN
+241 
-256 YTFQLDKDDTAKATF
+256 
-271 DEAHEYP
+271 
-278 GSVHVTGSSSFDMN
+278 
-292 PTPTFDK
+292 
-299 ADPSEKL
+299 KL
-306 GQLDVSGTASY
+306 GQLNVSGTAVY
-317 MHPKDDNALTPAF
+317 KQAADATKPTPAF
-330 EASMPFSYTSG
+330 DVTLPFAYTSG
-341 NPIGIDGPSKALL
+341 TP
-354 KGSDGKTYYQ
+354 
-364 KYSNFTLDNSN
+364 
-375 NPNTDELKLS
+375 
-385 DGKEFSQAFKID
+385 
-397 WAKDANG
+397 
-404 NPAVEVAEQKAE
+404 V
-416 DGTTSVFVRRKGTVD
+416 TVD
-431 GTVTVKDPASHK
+431 GTETELTKVDGGKYHADYAGPTLDESNKPSTDTVTLTGIKTTLPIKWGKDVQVVDKGTGDTVSKFVRLTGTASGDVTIQDAASKKSVTVPVE
-443 SVDVPI
+443 VD
-449 HIAVTADRAQDKSF
+449 VTADRAQDKSF

-475 KATVYDGAKDFNAKF
+475 KATVYDGAKDFNVKF
-490 NPDTHEY
+490 NPSTHEY

-521 ASKPTLTLG
+521 ASKPTLALG

-577 KGDLIDNW
+577 KGQLIDNW

-592 VLALGEKEP
+592 VLALGEKDP

-631 TVTDTATGTSRIYS
+631 IVTDTATGTSRIYS

-738 PDGATFAQHTYTVTY
+738 PDGTTFAQHTYTVTY

-795 SPQYDKVSGMT
+795 SPQYDKASGMT

-811 KGADATIT
+811 KGADATIA

-855 GIGWVGWLIGML
+855 GIGWVGWLIGIL
-867 AIIGGALGITAV
+867 VIIGGALGITAAV
-879 TRKTKSNDADES
+879 RKPKGKATDETPEADDSEAS
-891 SEPEPGNDATPSPD
+891 SDQPRNA
-905 RSQNV
+905 

>member
-1 MTKRN
+1 MAKRN

-13 GAIATVAALTL
+13 GTIATVAALTL

-44 TGNNASQVVPE
+44 NGSSETQTAKDTE
-55 PKYTTTVA
+55 YTTTVA
-63 GVTVVTFT
+63 GTPVTFE
-71 KDSTGGY
+71 KDANGDY
-78 TATVPTVT
+78 AATVATVKGKFQNQVVVSGTDKSQNTLTTSQKPDTNGKIT
-86 GKLQDHVPVTGPGGF
+86 G
-101 LTSLNLTRTPNKND
+101 
-115 TSVVGEVKV
+115 SVVYT
-124 SGSAIYTGQA
+124 SAA
-134 DNNGPKFTVNI
+134 DSAPKFTLTVTD
-145 AHYEQTYGQAVQWNK
+145 YEIVDKIVDDQATEPWSTTVEGKKYFLSVKDHTASAVLDQSASYPGDITV
-160 ENLTDGQTIDL
+160 TDGARKI
-171 GTSTLPADN
+171 TLSPDYQN
-180 NPTDQLDFAGS
+180 V
-191 KTGFKWGAAE
+191 
-201 WSNTNGASTV
+201 TV
-211 TRTGTTSRT
+211 ESG
-220 VTLKDDTAGIN
+220 D
-231 QKWTVNFTKK
+231 
-241 AVRTDAWTTHVNGKN
+241 
-256 YTFQLDKDDTAKATF
+256 
-271 DEAHEYP
+271 
-278 GSVHVTGSSSFDMN
+278 
-292 PTPTFDK
+292 
-299 ADPSEKL
+299 KL
-306 GQLDVSGTASY
+306 GQLNVSGTAVY
-317 MHPKDDNALTPAF
+317 KQAADATKPTPAF
-330 EASMPFSYTSG
+330 DVTLPFAYTSG
-341 NPIGIDGPSKALL
+341 TP
-354 KGSDGKTYYQ
+354 
-364 KYSNFTLDNSN
+364 
-375 NPNTDELKLS
+375 
-385 DGKEFSQAFKID
+385 
-397 WAKDANG
+397 
-404 NPAVEVAEQKAE
+404 V
-416 DGTTSVFVRRKGTVD
+416 TVD
-431 GTVTVKDPASHK
+431 GTETELTKVDGGKYHADYAGPTLDESNKPSTDTVTLTGIKTTLPIKWGKDVQVVDKGTGDTVSKFVRLTGTASGDVTIQDAASKKSVTVPVE
-443 SVDVPI
+443 VD
-449 HIAVTADRAQDKSF
+449 VTADRAQDKSF

-469 RTDATG
+469 RTNAKGET
-475 KATVYDGAKDFNAKF
+475 TVYDGAKDFNVKF

-592 VLALGEKEP
+592 VLALGEKDP

-631 TVTDTATGTSRIYS
+631 IVTDTATGTSRIYS

-674 NQQDTALAS
+674 SQQDTALAS

-738 PDGATFAQHTYTVTY
+738 PDGTTFAQHTYTVTY

-795 SPQYDKVSGMT
+795 SPQYDKASGMT

-855 GIGWVGWLIGML
+855 GIGWVGWLIGIL
-867 AIIGGALGITAV
+867 AIIGGALGITVAV
-879 TRKTKSNDADES
+879 RKPKGKATDETPEADDSEAS
-891 SEPEPGNDATPSPD
+891 SDQPRNA
-905 RSQNV
+905 

>member
-13 GAIATVAALTL
+13 GTIATVAALTL

-44 TGNNASQVVPE
+44 TGTSAAQATQEV
-55 PKYTTTVA
+55 KYTTTVA
-63 GVTVVTFT
+63 GTPVDFT
-71 KDSTGGY
+71 KDGKGDY
-78 TATVPTVT
+78 TATVPKVKGKFQNQVIVSGTDKSQITLTTSQKPDTNGKIT
-86 GKLQDHVPVTGPGGF
+86 G
-101 LTSLNLTRTPNKND
+101 
-115 TSVVGEVKV
+115 SVVYT
-124 SGSAIYTGQA
+124 SAA
-134 DNNGPKFTVNI
+134 DSAPKFTLTISDYEIVDDTAAEWTTSVDGNTHTLDLKNGTATATLDKI
-145 AHYEQTYGQAVQWNK
+145 ASYPGDIIV
-160 ENLTDGQTIDL
+160 TD
-171 GTSTLPADN
+171 GTSTI
-180 NPTDQLDFAGS
+180 
-191 KTGFKWGAAE
+191 
-201 WSNTNGASTV
+201 
-211 TRTGTTSRT
+211 
-220 VTLKDDTAGIN
+220 TLKP
-231 QKWTVNFTKK
+231 
-241 AVRTDAWTTHVNGKN
+241 
-256 YTFQLDKDDTAKATF
+256 
-271 DEAHEYP
+271 EYP
-278 GSVHVTGSSSFDMN
+278 KVTAESGD
-292 PTPTFDK
+292 
-299 ADPSEKL
+299 KL
-306 GQLDVSGTASY
+306 GELNVSGTAVY
-317 MHPKDDNALTPAF
+317 KKAADQTANTPAF
-330 EASMPFSYTSG
+330 DVTIPFAYT
-341 NPIGIDGPSKALL
+341 
-354 KGSDGKTYYQ
+354 T
-364 KYSNFTLDNSN
+364 
-375 NPNTDELKLS
+375 
-385 DGKEFSQAFKID
+385 
-397 WAKDANG
+397 
-404 NPAVEVAEQKAE
+404 
-416 DGTTSVFVRRKGTVD
+416 GTPVTVD
-431 GTVTVKDPASHK
+431 GTETELTKVDGGKYHADYAGPTLDESNKPSTDTVTLTGIKTTLPIQWGKDVQVVDKGTGDTVSKFVRLTGTASGDVTIQDAASKKSVTVPVE
-443 SVDVPI
+443 VD
-449 HIAVTADRAQDKSF
+449 VTADRAQDKSF

-475 KATVYDGAKDFNAKF
+475 KATVYDGAKDFNVKF
-490 NPDTHEY
+490 NPSTHEY

-521 ASKPTLTLG
+521 ASKPTLALG

-577 KGDLIDNW
+577 KGQLIDNW

-592 VLALGEKEP
+592 VLALGEKDP

-631 TVTDTATGTSRIYS
+631 IVTDTATGVSRTYS

-654 AVTEFKPADPAKQA
+654 AVTEFKPADPAKQD
-668 STVDPA
+668 STVDPES
-674 NQQDTALAS
+674 QQDTNLAS
-683 HGYTDKTG
+683 HGYTGKDG
-691 KYVTSD
+691 KYVVSD
-697 KDSYI
+697 KGSYE
-702 IPEGGTFAYTPK
+702 IPEGGTFAYEPK

-738 PDGATFAQHTYTVTY
+738 PDGSTFAQHTYTVTY

-769 GTAVNGF
+769 GTAVKGF
-776 DPAKHEYAASVN
+776 DPARHEYNASVN

-795 SPQYDKVSGMT
+795 SPQYDKASGMT

-855 GIGWVGWLIGML
+855 G
-867 AIIGGALGITAV
+867 GGTVAFLSMALMAMGAV
-879 TRKTKSNDADES
+879 LGLVARRRQR
-891 SEPEPGNDATPSPD
+891 G
-905 RSQNV
+905 RSF

>member
-13 GAIATVAALTL
+13 GTIATVAALTL

-36 DENTANGN
+36 DENAANGN
-44 TGNNASQVVPE
+44 TGNNAAQATQEV
-55 PKYTTTVA
+55 KYTTTVA
-63 GVTVVTFT
+63 GTPVDFT
-71 KDSTGGY
+71 KDSKGDY
-78 TATVPTVT
+78 TATVPKV
-86 GKLQDHVPVTGPGGF
+86 K
-101 LTSLNLTRTPNKND
+101 
-115 TSVVGEVKV
+115 GEFKDQVIV
-124 SGSAIYTGQA
+124 SGTDKSQNTLTTGQKPTDGKISGPVVYTNA
-134 DNNGPKFTVNI
+134 DDSAPKFTLTVTD
-145 AHYEQTYGQAVQWNK
+145 YEIVEDQTAQWNAAV
-160 ENLTDGQTIDL
+160 EGETYPLDVNGDTASAVLDQSASYPGDITVTDGTTTI
-171 GTSTLPADN
+171 TLTPVYQN
-180 NPTDQLDFAGS
+180 V
-191 KTGFKWGAAE
+191 
-201 WSNTNGASTV
+201 TV
-211 TRTGTTSRT
+211 ESG
-220 VTLKDDTAGIN
+220 D
-231 QKWTVNFTKK
+231 
-241 AVRTDAWTTHVNGKN
+241 
-256 YTFQLDKDDTAKATF
+256 
-271 DEAHEYP
+271 
-278 GSVHVTGSSSFDMN
+278 
-292 PTPTFDK
+292 
-299 ADPSEKL
+299 KL
-306 GQLDVSGTASY
+306 GQLNVSGTAVY
-317 MHPKDDNALTPAF
+317 KQAADATKNTPAF
-330 EASMPFSYTSG
+330 DVTRPFAYTSG
-341 NPIGIDGPSKALL
+341 NP
-354 KGSDGKTYYQ
+354 
-364 KYSNFTLDNSN
+364 
-375 NPNTDELKLS
+375 
-385 DGKEFSQAFKID
+385 
-397 WAKDANG
+397 
-404 NPAVEVAEQKAE
+404 V
-416 DGTTSVFVRRKGTVD
+416 TVD
-431 GTVTVKDPASHK
+431 GTETELTKVDGGKYHADYAGPTLDESNKPSTDTVTLTGIKTTLPIQWGKDVQVVDKGTGDTASKFVRLTGTASGEVTIQDDASKKSVTVPVE
-443 SVDVPI
+443 VD
-449 HIAVTADRAQDKSF
+449 VTADRAQDKSF

-469 RTDATG
+469 RTNAKGET
-475 KATVYDGAKDFNAKF
+475 TVYDGAKDFNAKF
-490 NPDTHEY
+490 NPSTHEY

-521 ASKPTLTLG
+521 ASKPTLALG
-530 EGASRV
+530 EEASRV

-577 KGDLIDNW
+577 KGQLIDNW

-592 VLALGEKEP
+592 VLALGEKDP

-631 TVTDTATGTSRIYS
+631 IVTDTATGVSRTYS

-654 AVTEFKPADPAKQA
+654 AVTEFKPADPAKQD
-668 STVDPA
+668 STVDPES
-674 NQQDTALAS
+674 QQDTNLAS
-683 HGYTDKTG
+683 HGYTGKDG
-691 KYVTSD
+691 KYVVSD
-697 KDSYI
+697 KGSYE
-702 IPEGGTFAYTPK
+702 IPEGGTFAYEPK

-738 PDGATFAQHTYTVTY
+738 PDGSTFAQHTYTVTY

-769 GTAVNGF
+769 GTAVKGF
-776 DPAKHEYAASVN
+776 DPARHEYNASVN

-795 SPQYDKVSGMT
+795 SPQYDKASGMT

-855 GIGWVGWLIGML
+855 GIGWVGWLIGIL

>member
-44 TGNNASQVVPE
+44 NGSSETQTAKDTV
-55 PKYTTTVA
+55 YMTTVA
-63 GVTVVTFT
+63 GTAVAFK
-71 KDSTGGY
+71 KDANGDYAATI
-78 TATVPTVT
+78 ATVKGKFQNQMVVSGTDKSQNILTTSQKPDTNGKIT
-86 GKLQDHVPVTGPGGF
+86 G
-101 LTSLNLTRTPNKND
+101 
-115 TSVVGEVKV
+115 SVVYT
-124 SGSAIYTGQA
+124 SAA
-134 DNNGPKFTVNI
+134 DSAPKFTLTISDYEIVDDTAAEWTTSVDGNTHTLDLKNGTATATLDKI
-145 AHYEQTYGQAVQWNK
+145 ASYPGDIIV
-160 ENLTDGQTIDL
+160 TD
-171 GTSTLPADN
+171 GTSTI
-180 NPTDQLDFAGS
+180 
-191 KTGFKWGAAE
+191 
-201 WSNTNGASTV
+201 
-211 TRTGTTSRT
+211 
-220 VTLKDDTAGIN
+220 TLKP
-231 QKWTVNFTKK
+231 
-241 AVRTDAWTTHVNGKN
+241 
-256 YTFQLDKDDTAKATF
+256 
-271 DEAHEYP
+271 EYP
-278 GSVHVTGSSSFDMN
+278 KVTAESGD
-292 PTPTFDK
+292 
-299 ADPSEKL
+299 KL
-306 GQLDVSGTASY
+306 GELNVSGTAVY
-317 MHPKDDNALTPAF
+317 KKAADQTANTPAF
-330 EASMPFSYTSG
+330 DVTIPFAYT
-341 NPIGIDGPSKALL
+341 
-354 KGSDGKTYYQ
+354 T
-364 KYSNFTLDNSN
+364 
-375 NPNTDELKLS
+375 
-385 DGKEFSQAFKID
+385 
-397 WAKDANG
+397 
-404 NPAVEVAEQKAE
+404 
-416 DGTTSVFVRRKGTVD
+416 GTPVTVD
-431 GTVTVKDPASHK
+431 GTETELTKVDGGKYHADYAGPTLDESNKPSTDTVTLTGIKTTLPIKWGKDVQVVDKGTGDTVSKFVRLTGTASGDVTIQDAASKKSVTVPVE
-443 SVDVPI
+443 VD
-449 HIAVTADRAQDKSF
+449 VTADRAQDKSF

-475 KATVYDGAKDFNAKF
+475 KATVYDGAKDFNVKF
-490 NPDTHEY
+490 NPSTHEY

-585 DPNRLDY
+585 NPNRLDY
-592 VLALGEKEP
+592 VLALGEKDP

-795 SPQYDKVSGMT
+795 SPQYDKASGMT

-830 YKVHVTRK
+830 YSLTVTRK

-855 GIGWVGWLIGML
+855 GIGWVGWLIGIL

-879 TRKTKSNDADES
+879 TRKTKGKATDETPEADDSEAS
-891 SEPEPGNDATPSPD
+891 SDQPRNA
-905 RSQNV
+905 

>member
-1 MTKRN
+1 MAKRN

-13 GAIATVAALTL
+13 GTIATVAALTL

-44 TGNNASQVVPE
+44 NGSSETQTAKDTE
-55 PKYTTTVA
+55 YTTTVA
-63 GVTVVTFT
+63 GTPVTFE
-71 KDSTGGY
+71 KDANGDY
-78 TATVPTVT
+78 AATVATVKGKFQNQVVVSGTDKSQNTLTTSQKPDTNRKIT
-86 GKLQDHVPVTGPGGF
+86 G
-101 LTSLNLTRTPNKND
+101 
-115 TSVVGEVKV
+115 SVVYT
-124 SGSAIYTGQA
+124 SAA
-134 DNNGPKFTVNI
+134 DSAPKFTLTVTD
-145 AHYEQTYGQAVQWNK
+145 YEIVDKIVDDQATQPWNTTVEGK
-160 ENLTDGQTIDL
+160 KYLLSVKDNTASAVLDQSDSYPGDITVTDGARKI
-171 GTSTLPADN
+171 TLSPDCQN
-180 NPTDQLDFAGS
+180 V
-191 KTGFKWGAAE
+191 
-201 WSNTNGASTV
+201 TV
-211 TRTGTTSRT
+211 ESG
-220 VTLKDDTAGIN
+220 D
-231 QKWTVNFTKK
+231 
-241 AVRTDAWTTHVNGKN
+241 
-256 YTFQLDKDDTAKATF
+256 
-271 DEAHEYP
+271 
-278 GSVHVTGSSSFDMN
+278 
-292 PTPTFDK
+292 
-299 ADPSEKL
+299 KL
-306 GQLDVSGTASY
+306 GQLNVSGTAVY
-317 MHPKDDNALTPAF
+317 KQAADATKPTPAF
-330 EASMPFSYTSG
+330 NVTLPFAYTSG
-341 NPIGIDGPSKALL
+341 TP
-354 KGSDGKTYYQ
+354 
-364 KYSNFTLDNSN
+364 
-375 NPNTDELKLS
+375 
-385 DGKEFSQAFKID
+385 
-397 WAKDANG
+397 
-404 NPAVEVAEQKAE
+404 V
-416 DGTTSVFVRRKGTVD
+416 TVD
-431 GTVTVKDPASHK
+431 GTETELTKVDGGKYHADYAGPTLDESNKPSTDTVTLTGIKTTLPIKWGKDVQVVDKGTGDTVSKFVRLTGTASGDVTIQDAASKKSVTVPVE
-443 SVDVPI
+443 VD
-449 HIAVTADRAQDKSF
+449 VTADRAQDKSF

-585 DPNRLDY
+585 NPNRLDY
-592 VLALGEKEP
+592 VLALGEKDP

-830 YKVHVTRK
+830 YSLTVTRK

-855 GIGWVGWLIGML
+855 GIGWVGWLIGIL
-867 AIIGGALGITAV
+867 AIIGGALGIAAV
-879 TRKTKSNDADES
+879 TRKPKGKATDETPEADDSEAS
-891 SEPEPGNDATPSPD
+891 SDQPRNA
-905 RSQNV
+905 

>member
-1 MTKRN
+1 MAKRN

-13 GAIATVAALTL
+13 GTIATVAALTL

-44 TGNNASQVVPE
+44 NGSSETQTAKDTE
-55 PKYTTTVA
+55 YTTTVA
-63 GVTVVTFT
+63 GTPVTFE
-71 KDSTGGY
+71 KDANGDY
-78 TATVPTVT
+78 AATVATVKGKFQNQVVVSGTDKSQNTLTTSQKPDTNRKIT
-86 GKLQDHVPVTGPGGF
+86 G
-101 LTSLNLTRTPNKND
+101 
-115 TSVVGEVKV
+115 SVVYT
-124 SGSAIYTGQA
+124 SAA
-134 DNNGPKFTVNI
+134 DSAPKFTLTVTD
-145 AHYEQTYGQAVQWNK
+145 YEIVDKIVDDQATQPWNTTVEGK
-160 ENLTDGQTIDL
+160 KYLLSVKDNTASAVLDQSDSYPGDITVTDGARKI
-171 GTSTLPADN
+171 TLSPDCQN
-180 NPTDQLDFAGS
+180 V
-191 KTGFKWGAAE
+191 
-201 WSNTNGASTV
+201 TV
-211 TRTGTTSRT
+211 ESG
-220 VTLKDDTAGIN
+220 D
-231 QKWTVNFTKK
+231 
-241 AVRTDAWTTHVNGKN
+241 
-256 YTFQLDKDDTAKATF
+256 
-271 DEAHEYP
+271 
-278 GSVHVTGSSSFDMN
+278 
-292 PTPTFDK
+292 
-299 ADPSEKL
+299 KL
-306 GQLDVSGTASY
+306 GQLNVSGTAVY
-317 MHPKDDNALTPAF
+317 KQAADATKPTPAF
-330 EASMPFSYTSG
+330 NVTLPFAYTSG
-341 NPIGIDGPSKALL
+341 TP
-354 KGSDGKTYYQ
+354 
-364 KYSNFTLDNSN
+364 
-375 NPNTDELKLS
+375 
-385 DGKEFSQAFKID
+385 
-397 WAKDANG
+397 
-404 NPAVEVAEQKAE
+404 V
-416 DGTTSVFVRRKGTVD
+416 TVD
-431 GTVTVKDPASHK
+431 GTETELTKVDGGKYHADYAGPTLDESNKPSTDTVTLTGIKTTLPIKWGKDVQVVDKGTGDTVSKFVRLTGTASGDVTIQDAASKKSVTVPVE
-443 SVDVPI
+443 VD
-449 HIAVTADRAQDKSF
+449 VTADRAQDKSF

-592 VLALGEKEP
+592 VLALGEKDP

-830 YKVHVTRK
+830 YSLTVTRK

-855 GIGWVGWLIGML
+855 GIGWVGWLIGIL

-879 TRKTKSNDADES
+879 TRKPKGKATDETPEADDSEAS
-891 SEPEPGNDATPSPD
+891 SDQPRNA
-905 RSQNV
+905 

>member
-13 GAIATVAALTL
+13 GTIATVAALTL

-36 DENTANGN
+36 DENTVNGN
-44 TGNNASQVVPE
+44 TGTSAAQATQEV
-55 PKYTTTVA
+55 KYTTTVA
-63 GVTVVTFT
+63 GTPVDFT
-71 KDSTGGY
+71 KDGKGDY
-78 TATVPTVT
+78 TATVPKVK
-86 GKLQDHVPVTGPGGF
+86 GKFQNQVI
-101 LTSLNLTRTPNKND
+101 
-115 TSVVGEVKV
+115 V
-124 SGSAIYTGQA
+124 SGTDKSQITLTTSQKPTDGKISGPVVYTSAA
-134 DNNGPKFTVNI
+134 DSAPKFTLTVTD
-145 AHYEQTYGQAVQWNK
+145 YEIVEDQTAQWNAAV
-160 ENLTDGQTIDL
+160 EGETYPLDVNGDTASAVLPEGASYPGDITVTDGTTTI
-171 GTSTLPADN
+171 TLTPVYQN
-180 NPTDQLDFAGS
+180 V
-191 KTGFKWGAAE
+191 
-201 WSNTNGASTV
+201 TV
-211 TRTGTTSRT
+211 ESG
-220 VTLKDDTAGIN
+220 D
-231 QKWTVNFTKK
+231 
-241 AVRTDAWTTHVNGKN
+241 
-256 YTFQLDKDDTAKATF
+256 
-271 DEAHEYP
+271 
-278 GSVHVTGSSSFDMN
+278 
-292 PTPTFDK
+292 
-299 ADPSEKL
+299 KL
-306 GQLDVSGTASY
+306 GQLNVSGTAVY
-317 MHPKDDNALTPAF
+317 KQAADATKNTPAF
-330 EASMPFSYTSG
+330 DVTRPFAYTSG
-341 NPIGIDGPSKALL
+341 NP
-354 KGSDGKTYYQ
+354 
-364 KYSNFTLDNSN
+364 
-375 NPNTDELKLS
+375 
-385 DGKEFSQAFKID
+385 
-397 WAKDANG
+397 
-404 NPAVEVAEQKAE
+404 V
-416 DGTTSVFVRRKGTVD
+416 TVD
-431 GTVTVKDPASHK
+431 GTETELTKVDGGKYHADYAGPTLDESNKPSTDTVTLTGIKTTLPIQWGKDVQVVDKGTGDTASKFVRLTGTASGEVTIQDDASKKSVTVPVE
-443 SVDVPI
+443 VD
-449 HIAVTADRAQDKSF
+449 VTADRAQDKSF

-469 RTDATG
+469 RTNAKGET
-475 KATVYDGAKDFNAKF
+475 TVYDGAKDFNAKF
-490 NPDTHEY
+490 NPSTHEY

-521 ASKPTLTLG
+521 ASKPTLALG
-530 EGASRV
+530 EEASRV

-577 KGDLIDNW
+577 KGQLIDNW

-592 VLALGEKEP
+592 VLALGEKDP

-631 TVTDTATGTSRIYS
+631 IVTDTATGVSRTYS

-654 AVTEFKPADPAKQA
+654 AVTEFKPADPAKQD
-668 STVDPA
+668 STVDPES
-674 NQQDTALAS
+674 QQDTNLAS
-683 HGYTDKTG
+683 HGYTGKDG
-691 KYVTSD
+691 KYVVSD
-697 KDSYI
+697 KGSYE
-702 IPEGGTFAYTPK
+702 IPEGGTFAYEPK

-738 PDGATFAQHTYTVTY
+738 PDGSTFAQHTYTVTY

-769 GTAVNGF
+769 GTAVKGF
-776 DPAKHEYAASVN
+776 DPARHEYNASVN

-795 SPQYDKVSGMT
+795 SPQYDKASGMT

-855 GIGWVGWLIGML
+855 GIGWVGWLIGIL

>member
-13 GAIATVAALTL
+13 GTIATVAALTL

-44 TGNNASQVVPE
+44 NGSSETQTAKDTE
-55 PKYTTTVA
+55 YTTTVA
-63 GVTVVTFT
+63 GTPVTFE
-71 KDSTGGY
+71 KDANGDY
-78 TATVPTVT
+78 AATVATVKGKFQNQVVVSGTDKSQNTLTTSQKPDTNGKIT
-86 GKLQDHVPVTGPGGF
+86 G
-101 LTSLNLTRTPNKND
+101 
-115 TSVVGEVKV
+115 SVVYT
-124 SGSAIYTGQA
+124 SAA
-134 DNNGPKFTVNI
+134 DSAPKFTLTVTD
-145 AHYEQTYGQAVQWNK
+145 YEIVDKIVDDQAIQPWNTTVEGK
-160 ENLTDGQTIDL
+160 KYLLSVKDNTASAVLDQSASYPGDITVTDGARKI
-171 GTSTLPADN
+171 TLSPDYQN
-180 NPTDQLDFAGS
+180 V
-191 KTGFKWGAAE
+191 
-201 WSNTNGASTV
+201 TV
-211 TRTGTTSRT
+211 ESG
-220 VTLKDDTAGIN
+220 D
-231 QKWTVNFTKK
+231 
-241 AVRTDAWTTHVNGKN
+241 
-256 YTFQLDKDDTAKATF
+256 
-271 DEAHEYP
+271 
-278 GSVHVTGSSSFDMN
+278 
-292 PTPTFDK
+292 
-299 ADPSEKL
+299 KL
-306 GQLDVSGTASY
+306 GQLNVSGTAVY
-317 MHPKDDNALTPAF
+317 KQAADATKPTPAF
-330 EASMPFSYTSG
+330 DVTLPFAYTSG
-341 NPIGIDGPSKALL
+341 NP
-354 KGSDGKTYYQ
+354 
-364 KYSNFTLDNSN
+364 
-375 NPNTDELKLS
+375 
-385 DGKEFSQAFKID
+385 
-397 WAKDANG
+397 
-404 NPAVEVAEQKAE
+404 V
-416 DGTTSVFVRRKGTVD
+416 TVD
-431 GTVTVKDPASHK
+431 GTETELTKVDGGKYHADYAGPTLDESNKPSTDTVTLTGIKATLPIQWGKDVQVVDKGTGDTVSKFVRLTGTASGEVTIQDDASKKSVTVPVE
-443 SVDVPI
+443 VD
-449 HIAVTADRAQDKSF
+449 VTADRAQDKSF

-469 RTDATG
+469 RTNAKGET
-475 KATVYDGAKDFNAKF
+475 TVYDGAKDFNAKF
-490 NPDTHEY
+490 NPSTHEY

-521 ASKPTLTLG
+521 ASKPTLALG

-577 KGDLIDNW
+577 KGQLIDNW

-592 VLALGEKEP
+592 VLALGEKDP

-631 TVTDTATGTSRIYS
+631 IVTDTATGVSRTYS

-654 AVTEFKPADPAKQA
+654 AVTEFKPADPAKQD
-668 STVDPA
+668 STVDPES
-674 NQQDTALAS
+674 QQDTNLAS
-683 HGYTDKTG
+683 HGYTGKDG
-691 KYVTSD
+691 KYVVSD
-697 KDSYI
+697 KGSYE
-702 IPEGGTFAYTPK
+702 IPEGGTFAYEPK

-738 PDGATFAQHTYTVTY
+738 PDGSTFAQHTYTVTY

-769 GTAVNGF
+769 GTAVKGF
-776 DPAKHEYAASVN
+776 DPARHEYNASVN

-795 SPQYDKVSGMT
+795 SPQYDKASGMT

-855 GIGWVGWLIGML
+855 G
-867 AIIGGALGITAV
+867 GGTVAFLSMALMAMGAV
-879 TRKTKSNDADES
+879 LGLVARRRQR
-891 SEPEPGNDATPSPD
+891 G
-905 RSQNV
+905 RSF

>member
-13 GAIATVAALTL
+13 GTIATVAALTL

-44 TGNNASQVVPE
+44 TGNNAAQATQEV
-55 PKYTTTVA
+55 KYTTTVA
-63 GVTVVTFT
+63 GTPVDFT
-71 KDSTGGY
+71 KDGKGDY
-78 TATVPTVT
+78 TATVPKVK
-86 GKLQDHVPVTGPGGF
+86 GKFQNQVIVSGTDKSQITLTTSQKPTDGKITGPVVY
-101 LTSLNLTRTPNKND
+101 TSAAD
-115 TSVVGEVKV
+115 
-124 SGSAIYTGQA
+124 SA
-134 DNNGPKFTVNI
+134 PKFTLTVTD
-145 AHYEQTYGQAVQWNK
+145 YEIVDKIVDDQPTQPWNATVDGKKTYPLGVKGDTASAV
-160 ENLTDGQTIDL
+160 L
-171 GTSTLPADN
+171 
-180 NPTDQLDFAGS
+180 DQSASYPGDI
-191 KTGFKWGAAE
+191 TV
-201 WSNTNGASTV
+201 TNGATTITLTPVYQNVTV
-211 TRTGTTSRT
+211 ESG
-220 VTLKDDTAGIN
+220 D
-231 QKWTVNFTKK
+231 
-241 AVRTDAWTTHVNGKN
+241 
-256 YTFQLDKDDTAKATF
+256 
-271 DEAHEYP
+271 
-278 GSVHVTGSSSFDMN
+278 
-292 PTPTFDK
+292 
-299 ADPSEKL
+299 KL
-306 GQLDVSGTASY
+306 GQLNVSGTAVY
-317 MHPKDDNALTPAF
+317 KQAADATKNTPAF
-330 EASMPFSYTSG
+330 NVTLPFAYTSG
-341 NPIGIDGPSKALL
+341 NP
-354 KGSDGKTYYQ
+354 
-364 KYSNFTLDNSN
+364 
-375 NPNTDELKLS
+375 
-385 DGKEFSQAFKID
+385 
-397 WAKDANG
+397 
-404 NPAVEVAEQKAE
+404 V
-416 DGTTSVFVRRKGTVD
+416 TVD
-431 GTVTVKDPASHK
+431 GTETELTKSDDGKYHADYAGPTLDESNKPSTDTVTLTGIKTTLPIQWGKDVQVVDKGTGDTASKFVRLTGTASGEVTIQDDASKKSVTVPVE
-443 SVDVPI
+443 VD
-449 HIAVTADRAQDKSF
+449 VTADRAQDTSF
-463 TGLTVT
+463 TDLTVT
-469 RTDATG
+469 RTNAKGET
-475 KATVYDGAKDFNAKF
+475 TVYDGAKDFNAKF
-490 NPDTHEY
+490 NPSTHEY

-521 ASKPTLTLG
+521 ASKPTLALG

-577 KGDLIDNW
+577 KGQLIDNW

-592 VLALGEKEP
+592 VLALGEKDP

-631 TVTDTATGTSRIYS
+631 IVTDTATGVSRTYS

-654 AVTEFKPADPAKQA
+654 AVTEFKPADPAKQD
-668 STVDPA
+668 STVDPES
-674 NQQDTALAS
+674 QQDTNLAS
-683 HGYTDKTG
+683 HGYTGKDG
-691 KYVTSD
+691 KYVVSD
-697 KDSYI
+697 KGSYE
-702 IPEGGTFAYTPK
+702 IPEGGTFAYEPK

-738 PDGATFAQHTYTVTY
+738 PDGSTFAQHTYTVTY

-769 GTAVNGF
+769 GTAVKGF
-776 DPAKHEYAASVN
+776 DPARHEYNASVN

-795 SPQYDKVSGMT
+795 SPQYDKASGMT

-855 GIGWVGWLIGML
+855 G
-867 AIIGGALGITAV
+867 GGTVAFLSMALMAMGAV
-879 TRKTKSNDADES
+879 LGLVARRRQR
-891 SEPEPGNDATPSPD
+891 G
-905 RSQNV
+905 RSF

>member
-13 GAIATVAALTL
+13 GTIATVAALTL

-44 TGNNASQVVPE
+44 NGSSETQTAKDTE
-55 PKYTTTVA
+55 YTTTVA
-63 GVTVVTFT
+63 GTPVTFE
-71 KDSTGGY
+71 KDANGDYAATI
-78 TATVPTVT
+78 ATVKGKFQNQVVVSGTDKSQNTLTTSQKPDTNGKIT
-86 GKLQDHVPVTGPGGF
+86 G
-101 LTSLNLTRTPNKND
+101 
-115 TSVVGEVKV
+115 SVVYT
-124 SGSAIYTGQA
+124 SAA
-134 DNNGPKFTVNI
+134 DSAPKFTLTI
-145 AHYEQTYGQAVQWNK
+145 TDYEIVDKIVDDQATQPWNTTVEGK
-160 ENLTDGQTIDL
+160 KYLLSVKDNTASAVLDQSASYPGDITVTDGARKI
-171 GTSTLPADN
+171 TLSPDYQN
-180 NPTDQLDFAGS
+180 V
-191 KTGFKWGAAE
+191 
-201 WSNTNGASTV
+201 TV
-211 TRTGTTSRT
+211 ESG
-220 VTLKDDTAGIN
+220 D
-231 QKWTVNFTKK
+231 
-241 AVRTDAWTTHVNGKN
+241 
-256 YTFQLDKDDTAKATF
+256 
-271 DEAHEYP
+271 
-278 GSVHVTGSSSFDMN
+278 
-292 PTPTFDK
+292 
-299 ADPSEKL
+299 KL
-306 GQLDVSGTASY
+306 GQLNVSGTAVY
-317 MHPKDDNALTPAF
+317 KQAADATKPTPAF
-330 EASMPFSYTSG
+330 DVTLPFAYTSG
-341 NPIGIDGPSKALL
+341 TP
-354 KGSDGKTYYQ
+354 
-364 KYSNFTLDNSN
+364 
-375 NPNTDELKLS
+375 
-385 DGKEFSQAFKID
+385 
-397 WAKDANG
+397 
-404 NPAVEVAEQKAE
+404 V
-416 DGTTSVFVRRKGTVD
+416 TVD
-431 GTVTVKDPASHK
+431 GTETELTKVDGGKYHADYAGPTLDESNKPSTDTVTLTGIKTTLPIKWGKDVQVVDKGTGDTVSKFVRLTGTASGDVIIQDAASKKSVTVPVE
-443 SVDVPI
+443 VD
-449 HIAVTADRAQDKSF
+449 VTADRAQDKSF

-521 ASKPTLTLG
+521 ASKPTLALG

-577 KGDLIDNW
+577 KGQLIDNW
-585 DPNRLDY
+585 NPNRLDY
-592 VLALGEKEP
+592 VLALGEKDP

-631 TVTDTATGTSRIYS
+631 IVTDTATGTSRIYS

-738 PDGATFAQHTYTVTY
+738 PDGSTFAQHTYTVTY

-769 GTAVNGF
+769 GTAVKGF
-776 DPAKHEYAASVN
+776 DPARHEYNASVN

-795 SPQYDKVSGMT
+795 SPQYDKASGMT

-855 GIGWVGWLIGML
+855 GIGWVGWLIGIL
-867 AIIGGALGITAV
+867 VVIGGALGITAV
-879 TRKTKSNDADES
+879 TRKTKGKATDETPEADDSEAS
-891 SEPEPGNDATPSPD
+891 SDQPRNA
-905 RSQNV
+905 

>member
-1 MTKRN
+1 MAKRN

-13 GAIATVAALTL
+13 GTIATVAALTL

-44 TGNNASQVVPE
+44 NGSSETQTAKDTE
-55 PKYTTTVA
+55 YTTTVA
-63 GVTVVTFT
+63 GTPVTFE
-71 KDSTGGY
+71 KDANGDY
-78 TATVPTVT
+78 AATVATVKGKFQNQVVVSGTDKSQNTLTTSQKPDTNGKIT
-86 GKLQDHVPVTGPGGF
+86 GSVVY
-101 LTSLNLTRTPNKND
+101 TRTAD
-115 TSVVGEVKV
+115 
-124 SGSAIYTGQA
+124 SA
-134 DNNGPKFTVNI
+134 PKFTLTI
-145 AHYEQTYGQAVQWNK
+145 TDYEIVDDQATQPWNTTVEGK
-160 ENLTDGQTIDL
+160 KYLLSVKDNTASAVLDQSASYPGDITVTDGARKI
-171 GTSTLPADN
+171 TLSPDYRN
-180 NPTDQLDFAGS
+180 V
-191 KTGFKWGAAE
+191 
-201 WSNTNGASTV
+201 TV
-211 TRTGTTSRT
+211 ESG
-220 VTLKDDTAGIN
+220 D
-231 QKWTVNFTKK
+231 
-241 AVRTDAWTTHVNGKN
+241 
-256 YTFQLDKDDTAKATF
+256 
-271 DEAHEYP
+271 
-278 GSVHVTGSSSFDMN
+278 
-292 PTPTFDK
+292 
-299 ADPSEKL
+299 KL
-306 GQLDVSGTASY
+306 GQLNVSGTAVY
-317 MHPKDDNALTPAF
+317 KQAADATKPTPAF
-330 EASMPFSYTSG
+330 DVTLPFAYTSG
-341 NPIGIDGPSKALL
+341 TP
-354 KGSDGKTYYQ
+354 
-364 KYSNFTLDNSN
+364 
-375 NPNTDELKLS
+375 
-385 DGKEFSQAFKID
+385 
-397 WAKDANG
+397 
-404 NPAVEVAEQKAE
+404 V
-416 DGTTSVFVRRKGTVD
+416 TVD
-431 GTVTVKDPASHK
+431 GTETELTKVDGGKYHADYAGPTLDESNKPSTDTVTLTGIKTTLPIKWGKDVQVVDKDTGDTTSKFVRLTGTASGDVTIQDDASGKNVTVP
-443 SVDVPI
+443 VEV
-449 HIAVTADRAQDKSF
+449 AVTADRAQDKSF

-521 ASKPTLTLG
+521 ASKPTLALG

-585 DPNRLDY
+585 NPNRLDY
-592 VLALGEKEP
+592 VLALGEKDP

-811 KGADATIT
+811 KGADATIA

-855 GIGWVGWLIGML
+855 GIGWVGWLIGIL
-867 AIIGGALGITAV
+867 VIIGGALGITAV

>member
-13 GAIATVAALTL
+13 GTIATVAALTL

-44 TGNNASQVVPE
+44 NGSSETQTAKDTE
-55 PKYTTTVA
+55 YTTTVA
-63 GVTVVTFT
+63 GTPVTFE
-71 KDSTGGY
+71 KDANGDY
-78 TATVPTVT
+78 AATVATVKGKFQNQVVVSGTDKSQNTLTTSQKPDTNGKIT
-86 GKLQDHVPVTGPGGF
+86 G
-101 LTSLNLTRTPNKND
+101 
-115 TSVVGEVKV
+115 SVVYT
-124 SGSAIYTGQA
+124 SAA
-134 DNNGPKFTVNI
+134 DSAPKFTLTVTD
-145 AHYEQTYGQAVQWNK
+145 YEIVDKIVDDQATQPWNTTVEGK
-160 ENLTDGQTIDL
+160 KYLLSVKDNTASAVLDQSASYPGDITVTDGARKI
-171 GTSTLPADN
+171 TLSPDY
-180 NPTDQLDFAGS
+180 Q
-191 KTGFKWGAAE
+191 KV
-201 WSNTNGASTV
+201 TV
-211 TRTGTTSRT
+211 ESG
-220 VTLKDDTAGIN
+220 D
-231 QKWTVNFTKK
+231 
-241 AVRTDAWTTHVNGKN
+241 
-256 YTFQLDKDDTAKATF
+256 
-271 DEAHEYP
+271 
-278 GSVHVTGSSSFDMN
+278 
-292 PTPTFDK
+292 
-299 ADPSEKL
+299 KL
-306 GQLDVSGTASY
+306 GQLNVSGTAVY
-317 MHPKDDNALTPAF
+317 KQAADATKPTPAF
-330 EASMPFSYTSG
+330 DVTLPFAYTSG
-341 NPIGIDGPSKALL
+341 TP
-354 KGSDGKTYYQ
+354 
-364 KYSNFTLDNSN
+364 
-375 NPNTDELKLS
+375 
-385 DGKEFSQAFKID
+385 
-397 WAKDANG
+397 
-404 NPAVEVAEQKAE
+404 V
-416 DGTTSVFVRRKGTVD
+416 TVD
-431 GTVTVKDPASHK
+431 GTETELTKVDGGKYHADYAGPTLDESNKPSTDTVTLTGIKTTLPIKWGKDVQVVDKGTGDTVSKFVRLTGTASGDVTIQDAASKKSVTVPVE
-443 SVDVPI
+443 VD
-449 HIAVTADRAQDKSF
+449 VTADRAQDTSF
-463 TGLTVT
+463 TDLTVT
-469 RTDATG
+469 RTNAKGET
-475 KATVYDGAKDFNAKF
+475 TVYDGAKDFNVKF
-490 NPDTHEY
+490 NPSTHEY

-521 ASKPTLTLG
+521 ASKPTLALG

-577 KGDLIDNW
+577 KGQLIDNW
-585 DPNRLDY
+585 NPNRLDY
-592 VLALGEKEP
+592 VLALGEKDP

-631 TVTDTATGTSRIYS
+631 IVTDTATGTSRIYS

-738 PDGATFAQHTYTVTY
+738 PDGSTFAQHTYTVTY

-769 GTAVNGF
+769 GTAVKGF
-776 DPAKHEYAASVN
+776 DPARHEYNASVN

-795 SPQYDKVSGMT
+795 SPQYDKASGMT

-855 GIGWVGWLIGML
+855 GIGWVGWLIGIL

>member
-13 GAIATVAALTL
+13 GTIATVAALTL

-44 TGNNASQVVPE
+44 TGTSAAQATQEV
-55 PKYTTTVA
+55 KYTTTVA
-63 GVTVVTFT
+63 GTPVNFT
-71 KDSTGGY
+71 KDSKGDY
-78 TATVPTVT
+78 TATVPKVT
-86 GKLQDHVPVTGPGGF
+86 GKFQNQVI
-101 LTSLNLTRTPNKND
+101 
-115 TSVVGEVKV
+115 V
-124 SGSAIYTGQA
+124 SGTDKSQTTLTTSQKPTDGKISGPVVYTNADDSA
-134 DNNGPKFTVNI
+134 PKFTLTVTD
-145 AHYEQTYGQAVQWNK
+145 YEIVEDQTAQWNAAV
-160 ENLTDGQTIDL
+160 EGETYPLDVNGDTASAVLPEVASYPGDITVTDGTTTI
-171 GTSTLPADN
+171 TLTPKYQN
-180 NPTDQLDFAGS
+180 V
-191 KTGFKWGAAE
+191 
-201 WSNTNGASTV
+201 TV
-211 TRTGTTSRT
+211 ESG
-220 VTLKDDTAGIN
+220 D
-231 QKWTVNFTKK
+231 
-241 AVRTDAWTTHVNGKN
+241 
-256 YTFQLDKDDTAKATF
+256 
-271 DEAHEYP
+271 
-278 GSVHVTGSSSFDMN
+278 
-292 PTPTFDK
+292 
-299 ADPSEKL
+299 KL
-306 GQLDVSGTASY
+306 GQLNVSGTAVY
-317 MHPKDDNALTPAF
+317 KQAADATKPTPAF
-330 EASMPFSYTSG
+330 DVTLPFAYTSG
-341 NPIGIDGPSKALL
+341 TP
-354 KGSDGKTYYQ
+354 
-364 KYSNFTLDNSN
+364 
-375 NPNTDELKLS
+375 
-385 DGKEFSQAFKID
+385 
-397 WAKDANG
+397 
-404 NPAVEVAEQKAE
+404 V
-416 DGTTSVFVRRKGTVD
+416 TVD
-431 GTVTVKDPASHK
+431 GTETELTKVDGGKYHADYAGPTLDESNKPSTDTVTLTGIKTTLPIKWGKDVQVVDKGTGDTVSKFVRLTGTASGDVTIQDAASKKSVTVPVE
-443 SVDVPI
+443 VD
-449 HIAVTADRAQDKSF
+449 VTADRAQDKSF

-592 VLALGEKEP
+592 VLALGEKDP

-830 YKVHVTRK
+830 YSLTVTRK

-844 NNALGLASTGV
+844 SNALGLASTGV
-855 GIGWVGWLIGML
+855 GIGWVGWLIGIL
-867 AIIGGALGITAV
+867 AIIGGALGITAAV
-879 TRKTKSNDADES
+879 RKPKGKATDETPEADDSEAS
-891 SEPEPGNDATPSPD
+891 SDQPRNA
-905 RSQNV
+905 

>member
-13 GAIATVAALTL
+13 GTIATVAALTL

-44 TGNNASQVVPE
+44 TGTSAAQATQEV
-55 PKYTTTVA
+55 KYTTTVA
-63 GVTVVTFT
+63 GTPVDFT
-71 KDSTGGY
+71 KDGKGDY
-78 TATVPTVT
+78 TATVPKVK
-86 GKLQDHVPVTGPGGF
+86 GKFQNQVI
-101 LTSLNLTRTPNKND
+101 
-115 TSVVGEVKV
+115 V
-124 SGSAIYTGQA
+124 SGTDKSQITLTTSQKPTDGKISGPVVYTSAA
-134 DNNGPKFTVNI
+134 DSAPKFTLTVTD
-145 AHYEQTYGQAVQWNK
+145 YEIVEDQTAQWNAAV
-160 ENLTDGQTIDL
+160 EGETYPLDVNGDTASAVLPEVASYPGDITVTDGTTTI
-171 GTSTLPADN
+171 TLTPVYQN
-180 NPTDQLDFAGS
+180 V
-191 KTGFKWGAAE
+191 
-201 WSNTNGASTV
+201 TV
-211 TRTGTTSRT
+211 ESG
-220 VTLKDDTAGIN
+220 D
-231 QKWTVNFTKK
+231 
-241 AVRTDAWTTHVNGKN
+241 
-256 YTFQLDKDDTAKATF
+256 
-271 DEAHEYP
+271 
-278 GSVHVTGSSSFDMN
+278 
-292 PTPTFDK
+292 
-299 ADPSEKL
+299 KL
-306 GQLDVSGTASY
+306 GQLNVSGTAVY
-317 MHPKDDNALTPAF
+317 KQAADATKNTPAF
-330 EASMPFSYTSG
+330 NVTLPFAYTSG
-341 NPIGIDGPSKALL
+341 NP
-354 KGSDGKTYYQ
+354 
-364 KYSNFTLDNSN
+364 
-375 NPNTDELKLS
+375 
-385 DGKEFSQAFKID
+385 
-397 WAKDANG
+397 
-404 NPAVEVAEQKAE
+404 V
-416 DGTTSVFVRRKGTVD
+416 TVD
-431 GTVTVKDPASHK
+431 GTETELTKSDDGKYHADYAGPTLDESNKPSTDTVTLTGIKTTLPIQWGKDAQVVDKGTGDTASKFVRLTGTASGEVTIQDDASKKSVTVPVE
-443 SVDVPI
+443 VD
-449 HIAVTADRAQDKSF
+449 VTADRAQDKSF

-469 RTDATG
+469 RTNAKGET
-475 KATVYDGAKDFNAKF
+475 TVYDGAKDFNAKF
-490 NPDTHEY
+490 NPSTHEY

-521 ASKPTLTLG
+521 ASKPTLALG

-577 KGDLIDNW
+577 KGQLIDNW

-592 VLALGEKEP
+592 VLALGEKDP

-738 PDGATFAQHTYTVTY
+738 PDGSTFAQHTYTVTY

-769 GTAVNGF
+769 GTAVKGF
-776 DPAKHEYAASVN
+776 DPARHEYNASVN

-795 SPQYDKVSGMT
+795 SPQYDKASGMT

-855 GIGWVGWLIGML
+855 GIGWVGWLIGIL

>member
-1 MTKRN
+1 MAKRN

-13 GAIATVAALTL
+13 GTIATVAALTL
-24 GMAGPGVMTATA
+24 GMVGPGVMTATA

-44 TGNNASQVVPE
+44 NGSSETQTAKDTE
-55 PKYTTTVA
+55 YTTTVA
-63 GVTVVTFT
+63 GTPVTFE
-71 KDSTGGY
+71 KDANGDY
-78 TATVPTVT
+78 AATVATVKGKFQNQVVVSGTDKSQNTLTTSQKPDTNGKIT
-86 GKLQDHVPVTGPGGF
+86 G
-101 LTSLNLTRTPNKND
+101 
-115 TSVVGEVKV
+115 SVVYT
-124 SGSAIYTGQA
+124 SAA
-134 DNNGPKFTVNI
+134 DSAPKFTLTVTD
-145 AHYEQTYGQAVQWNK
+145 YEIVDKIVDDQATQPWNTTVEGK
-160 ENLTDGQTIDL
+160 KYLLSVKDHTASAVLDQSASYPGDITVTDGARKI
-171 GTSTLPADN
+171 TLSPDYQN
-180 NPTDQLDFAGS
+180 V
-191 KTGFKWGAAE
+191 
-201 WSNTNGASTV
+201 TV
-211 TRTGTTSRT
+211 ESG
-220 VTLKDDTAGIN
+220 D
-231 QKWTVNFTKK
+231 
-241 AVRTDAWTTHVNGKN
+241 
-256 YTFQLDKDDTAKATF
+256 
-271 DEAHEYP
+271 
-278 GSVHVTGSSSFDMN
+278 
-292 PTPTFDK
+292 
-299 ADPSEKL
+299 KL
-306 GQLDVSGTASY
+306 GQLNVSGTAVY
-317 MHPKDDNALTPAF
+317 KQAADATKNTPAF
-330 EASMPFSYTSG
+330 NVTLPFAYTSG
-341 NPIGIDGPSKALL
+341 NP
-354 KGSDGKTYYQ
+354 
-364 KYSNFTLDNSN
+364 
-375 NPNTDELKLS
+375 
-385 DGKEFSQAFKID
+385 
-397 WAKDANG
+397 
-404 NPAVEVAEQKAE
+404 V
-416 DGTTSVFVRRKGTVD
+416 TVD
-431 GTVTVKDPASHK
+431 GTETELTKSDDGKYHADYAGPTLDESNKPSTDTVTLTGIKTTLPIQWGKDVQVVDKGTGDTASKFVRLTGTASGEVTIQDDASKKSVTVPVE
-443 SVDVPI
+443 VD
-449 HIAVTADRAQDKSF
+449 VTADRAQDKSF

-469 RTDATG
+469 RTNAKGET
-475 KATVYDGAKDFNAKF
+475 TVYDGAKDFNAKF

-585 DPNRLDY
+585 NPNRLDY
-592 VLALGEKEP
+592 VLALGEKDP

-738 PDGATFAQHTYTVTY
+738 PDGTTFAQHTYTVTY

-795 SPQYDKVSGMT
+795 SPQYDKASGMT

-811 KGADATIT
+811 KGADATIA

-855 GIGWVGWLIGML
+855 GIGWVGWLIGIL
-867 AIIGGALGITAV
+867 AIIGGALGITVAV
-879 TRKTKSNDADES
+879 RKPKGKATDETPEADDSEAS
-891 SEPEPGNDATPSPD
+891 SDQPRNA
-905 RSQNV
+905 

>member
-24 GMAGPGVMTATA
+24 GMAGSGVMTATA
-36 DENTANGN
+36 DENAANGN
-44 TGNNASQVVPE
+44 TGSNASQAGQEV
-55 PKYTTTVA
+55 KYTTTVA
-63 GVTVVTFT
+63 GTSVDFT
-71 KDSTGGY
+71 KDGKGGY
-78 TATVPTVT
+78 TATVPKV
-86 GKLQDHVPVTGPGGF
+86 K
-101 LTSLNLTRTPNKND
+101 
-115 TSVVGEVKV
+115 GEFKDQVIV
-124 SGSAIYTGQA
+124 SGTDKSQITLTAGQTPTDGKISGPVVYTSAA
-134 DNNGPKFTVNI
+134 DSAPKFTLTVTD
-145 AHYEQTYGQAVQWNK
+145 YEIVEDQAAQWNATVEGETYHLDVNGDTASK
-160 ENLTDGQTIDL
+160 DLPEVASYPGNITVTDGTTTI
-171 GTSTLPADN
+171 TLTPVYQN
-180 NPTDQLDFAGS
+180 V
-191 KTGFKWGAAE
+191 
-201 WSNTNGASTV
+201 TV
-211 TRTGTTSRT
+211 ESG
-220 VTLKDDTAGIN
+220 D
-231 QKWTVNFTKK
+231 
-241 AVRTDAWTTHVNGKN
+241 
-256 YTFQLDKDDTAKATF
+256 
-271 DEAHEYP
+271 
-278 GSVHVTGSSSFDMN
+278 
-292 PTPTFDK
+292 
-299 ADPSEKL
+299 KL
-306 GQLDVSGTASY
+306 GQLNVSGTANY
-317 MHPKDDNALTPAF
+317 HQDADATKNTPAF
-330 EASMPFSYTSG
+330 NVTLPFAYTSG
-341 NPIGIDGPSKALL
+341 NP
-354 KGSDGKTYYQ
+354 
-364 KYSNFTLDNSN
+364 
-375 NPNTDELKLS
+375 
-385 DGKEFSQAFKID
+385 
-397 WAKDANG
+397 
-404 NPAVEVAEQKAE
+404 V
-416 DGTTSVFVRRKGTVD
+416 TVD
-431 GTVTVKDPASHK
+431 GTETELTKSDDGKYHADYAGPTLDESNKPSTDTVTLTGIKTTLPIQWGKDVQVVDKGTGDTASKFVRLTGTASGEVTIQDDASKKSVTVPVE
-443 SVDVPI
+443 VD
-449 HIAVTADRAQDKSF
+449 VTADRAQDKSF

-469 RTDATG
+469 RTNAKGET
-475 KATVYDGAKDFNAKF
+475 TVYDGAKDFNVKF
-490 NPDTHEY
+490 NPSTHEY

-521 ASKPTLTLG
+521 ASKPTLALG

-577 KGDLIDNW
+577 KGQLIDNW

-592 VLALGEKEP
+592 VLALGEKDP

-631 TVTDTATGTSRIYS
+631 IVTDTATGVSRTYS

-654 AVTEFKPADPAKQA
+654 AVTEFKPADPAKQD
-668 STVDPA
+668 STVDPES
-674 NQQDTALAS
+674 QQDTNLAS
-683 HGYTDKTG
+683 HGYTGKDG
-691 KYVTSD
+691 KYVVSD
-697 KDSYI
+697 KGSYE
-702 IPEGGTFAYTPK
+702 IPEGGTFAYEPK

-738 PDGATFAQHTYTVTY
+738 PDGSTFAQHTYTVTY

-769 GTAVNGF
+769 GTAVKGF
-776 DPAKHEYAASVN
+776 DPARHEYNASVN

-795 SPQYDKVSGMT
+795 SPQYDKASGMT

-855 GIGWVGWLIGML
+855 G
-867 AIIGGALGITAV
+867 GGTVAFLSMALMAMGAV
-879 TRKTKSNDADES
+879 LGLVARRRQR
-891 SEPEPGNDATPSPD
+891 G
-905 RSQNV
+905 RSF

>member
-13 GAIATVAALTL
+13 GTIATVAALTL

-44 TGNNASQVVPE
+44 TGTSAAQATQEV
-55 PKYTTTVA
+55 KYTTTVA
-63 GVTVVTFT
+63 GTPVDFT
-71 KDSTGGY
+71 KDGKGDY
-78 TATVPTVT
+78 TATVPKVK
-86 GKLQDHVPVTGPGGF
+86 GKFQ
-101 LTSLNLTRTPNKND
+101 NQ
-115 TSVVGEVKV
+115 VVV
-124 SGSAIYTGQA
+124 SGTDKSQITLTTSQKPTDGKISGPVVYTSAA
-134 DNNGPKFTVNI
+134 DSAPKFTLTVTD
-145 AHYEQTYGQAVQWNK
+145 YEIVDKIVDDQATQPWNTTVEGK
-160 ENLTDGQTIDL
+160 KYLLSVKDNTASAVLDQSASYPGDITVTDGARKI
-171 GTSTLPADN
+171 TLSPDYQN
-180 NPTDQLDFAGS
+180 V
-191 KTGFKWGAAE
+191 
-201 WSNTNGASTV
+201 TV
-211 TRTGTTSRT
+211 ESG
-220 VTLKDDTAGIN
+220 D
-231 QKWTVNFTKK
+231 
-241 AVRTDAWTTHVNGKN
+241 
-256 YTFQLDKDDTAKATF
+256 
-271 DEAHEYP
+271 
-278 GSVHVTGSSSFDMN
+278 
-292 PTPTFDK
+292 
-299 ADPSEKL
+299 KL
-306 GQLDVSGTASY
+306 GQLNVSGTAVY
-317 MHPKDDNALTPAF
+317 KQAADATKPTPAF
-330 EASMPFSYTSG
+330 DVTLPFAYTSG
-341 NPIGIDGPSKALL
+341 TP
-354 KGSDGKTYYQ
+354 
-364 KYSNFTLDNSN
+364 
-375 NPNTDELKLS
+375 
-385 DGKEFSQAFKID
+385 
-397 WAKDANG
+397 
-404 NPAVEVAEQKAE
+404 V
-416 DGTTSVFVRRKGTVD
+416 TVD
-431 GTVTVKDPASHK
+431 GTETELTKVDGGKYHADYAGPTLDESNKPSTDTVTLTGIKTTLPIKWGKDVQVVDKGTGDTVSKFVRLTGTASGDVTIQDAASKKSVTVPVE
-443 SVDVPI
+443 VD
-449 HIAVTADRAQDKSF
+449 VTADRAQDKSF

-469 RTDATG
+469 RTNAKGET
-475 KATVYDGAKDFNAKF
+475 TVYDGAKDFNVKF

-530 EGASRV
+530 EGASRM

-592 VLALGEKEP
+592 VLALGEKDP

-811 KGADATIT
+811 KGSDATIT

-830 YKVHVTRK
+830 YSLTVTRK

-855 GIGWVGWLIGML
+855 GIGWVGWLIGIL
-867 AIIGGALGITAV
+867 AIIGGALGITVAV
-879 TRKTKSNDADES
+879 RKPKGKATDETPEADDSEAS
-891 SEPEPGNDATPSPD
+891 SDQPRNA
-905 RSQNV
+905 

>member
-1 MTKRN
+1 MAKRN

-13 GAIATVAALTL
+13 GTIATVAALTL

-44 TGNNASQVVPE
+44 NGSSETQTAKDTE
-55 PKYTTTVA
+55 YTTTVA
-63 GVTVVTFT
+63 GTPVTFE
-71 KDSTGGY
+71 KDANGDY
-78 TATVPTVT
+78 AATVATVKGKFQNQVVVSGTDKSQNTLTTSQKPDTNGKIT
-86 GKLQDHVPVTGPGGF
+86 G
-101 LTSLNLTRTPNKND
+101 
-115 TSVVGEVKV
+115 SVVYT
-124 SGSAIYTGQA
+124 SAA
-134 DNNGPKFTVNI
+134 DSAPKFTLTVTD
-145 AHYEQTYGQAVQWNK
+145 YEIVDKIVDDQATEPWSTTVEGKKYFLSVKDHTASAVLDQSASYPGDITV
-160 ENLTDGQTIDL
+160 TDGARKI
-171 GTSTLPADN
+171 TLSPDYQN
-180 NPTDQLDFAGS
+180 V
-191 KTGFKWGAAE
+191 
-201 WSNTNGASTV
+201 TV
-211 TRTGTTSRT
+211 ESG
-220 VTLKDDTAGIN
+220 D
-231 QKWTVNFTKK
+231 
-241 AVRTDAWTTHVNGKN
+241 
-256 YTFQLDKDDTAKATF
+256 
-271 DEAHEYP
+271 
-278 GSVHVTGSSSFDMN
+278 
-292 PTPTFDK
+292 
-299 ADPSEKL
+299 KL
-306 GQLDVSGTASY
+306 GQLNVSGTAVY
-317 MHPKDDNALTPAF
+317 KQAADATKPTPAF
-330 EASMPFSYTSG
+330 DVTLPFAYTSG
-341 NPIGIDGPSKALL
+341 TP
-354 KGSDGKTYYQ
+354 
-364 KYSNFTLDNSN
+364 
-375 NPNTDELKLS
+375 
-385 DGKEFSQAFKID
+385 
-397 WAKDANG
+397 
-404 NPAVEVAEQKAE
+404 V
-416 DGTTSVFVRRKGTVD
+416 TVD
-431 GTVTVKDPASHK
+431 GTETELTKVDGGKYHADYAGPTLDESNKPSTDTVTLTGIKTTLPIKWGKDVQVVDKGTGDTVSKFVRLTGTASGDVTIQDAASKKSVTVPVE
-443 SVDVPI
+443 VD
-449 HIAVTADRAQDKSF
+449 VTADRAQDKSF

-469 RTDATG
+469 RTNAKGET
-475 KATVYDGAKDFNAKF
+475 TVYDGAKDFNVKF
-490 NPDTHEY
+490 NPSTHEY

-592 VLALGEKEP
+592 VLALGEKDP

-738 PDGATFAQHTYTVTY
+738 PDGTTFAQHTYTVTY

-795 SPQYDKVSGMT
+795 SPQYDKASGMT

-811 KGADATIT
+811 KGADATIA

-855 GIGWVGWLIGML
+855 GIGWVGWLIGIL
-867 AIIGGALGITAV
+867 VVIGGALGITAAV
-879 TRKTKSNDADES
+879 RKPKGKATDETPEADDSEAS
-891 SEPEPGNDATPSPD
+891 SDQPRNA
-905 RSQNV
+905 

>member
-13 GAIATVAALTL
+13 GTIATVAALTL

-44 TGNNASQVVPE
+44 TGTSAAQATQEV
-55 PKYTTTVA
+55 KYTTTVA
-63 GVTVVTFT
+63 GTPVDFT
-71 KDSTGGY
+71 KDGKGDY
-78 TATVPTVT
+78 TATVPKVKGKFQNQVVVSGTDKSQITLTTSQKPTDGKISGPVVYTSAADSASKFTLTVT
-86 GKLQDHVPVTGPGGF
+86 DYEIVDKIVDDQPTQPWNATVDGKKTYPLGVKGDTASAVLDQSASYPG
-101 LTSLNLTRTPNKND
+101 D
-115 TSVVGEVKV
+115 
-124 SGSAIYTGQA
+124 I
-134 DNNGPKFTVNI
+134 TV
-145 AHYEQTYGQAVQWNK
+145 
-160 ENLTDGQTIDL
+160 
-171 GTSTLPADN
+171 
-180 NPTDQLDFAGS
+180 
-191 KTGFKWGAAE
+191 
-201 WSNTNGASTV
+201 TNGATTITLTPVYQNVTV
-211 TRTGTTSRT
+211 ESG
-220 VTLKDDTAGIN
+220 D
-231 QKWTVNFTKK
+231 
-241 AVRTDAWTTHVNGKN
+241 
-256 YTFQLDKDDTAKATF
+256 
-271 DEAHEYP
+271 
-278 GSVHVTGSSSFDMN
+278 
-292 PTPTFDK
+292 
-299 ADPSEKL
+299 KL
-306 GQLDVSGTASY
+306 GQLNVSGTAVY
-317 MHPKDDNALTPAF
+317 KQAADATKNTPAF
-330 EASMPFSYTSG
+330 DVTLPFAYTSG
-341 NPIGIDGPSKALL
+341 NP
-354 KGSDGKTYYQ
+354 
-364 KYSNFTLDNSN
+364 
-375 NPNTDELKLS
+375 
-385 DGKEFSQAFKID
+385 
-397 WAKDANG
+397 
-404 NPAVEVAEQKAE
+404 V
-416 DGTTSVFVRRKGTVD
+416 TVD
-431 GTVTVKDPASHK
+431 GTETELTKVDGGKYHADYAGPTLDESNKPSTDTVTLTGIKTTLPIQWGKDVQVVDKGTGDTVSKFVRLTGTASGEVTIQDDASKKSVTVPVE
-443 SVDVPI
+443 VD
-449 HIAVTADRAQDKSF
+449 VTADRAQDKSF

-469 RTDATG
+469 RTNAKGET
-475 KATVYDGAKDFNAKF
+475 TVYDGAKDFNVKF

-521 ASKPTLTLG
+521 ASKPTLALG

-592 VLALGEKEP
+592 VLALGEKDP

-855 GIGWVGWLIGML
+855 GIGWVGWLIGIL
-867 AIIGGALGITAV
+867 VVIGGALGITVAV
-879 TRKTKSNDADES
+879 RKPKGKATDETPEADDSEAS
-891 SEPEPGNDATPSPD
+891 SDQPRNA
-905 RSQNV
+905 

>member
-13 GAIATVAALTL
+13 GTIATVAALTL

-44 TGNNASQVVPE
+44 NGSSETQTAKDTE
-55 PKYTTTVA
+55 YTTTVA
-63 GVTVVTFT
+63 GTAVTFK
-71 KDSTGGY
+71 KDANGDYAATI
-78 TATVPTVT
+78 ATVKGKFQNQMVVSGIDKSQNILTTSQKPDTNGKIT
-86 GKLQDHVPVTGPGGF
+86 G
-101 LTSLNLTRTPNKND
+101 
-115 TSVVGEVKV
+115 SVVYT
-124 SGSAIYTGQA
+124 SAA
-134 DNNGPKFTVNI
+134 DSAPKFTLTVTD
-145 AHYEQTYGQAVQWNK
+145 YEIVDKIVDDQATQPWNTTVEGK
-160 ENLTDGQTIDL
+160 KYLLSVKDNTASAVLDQSASYPGDITVTDGARKI
-171 GTSTLPADN
+171 TLSPDYQN
-180 NPTDQLDFAGS
+180 V
-191 KTGFKWGAAE
+191 
-201 WSNTNGASTV
+201 TV
-211 TRTGTTSRT
+211 ESG
-220 VTLKDDTAGIN
+220 D
-231 QKWTVNFTKK
+231 
-241 AVRTDAWTTHVNGKN
+241 
-256 YTFQLDKDDTAKATF
+256 
-271 DEAHEYP
+271 
-278 GSVHVTGSSSFDMN
+278 
-292 PTPTFDK
+292 
-299 ADPSEKL
+299 KL
-306 GQLDVSGTASY
+306 GQLNVSGTAVY
-317 MHPKDDNALTPAF
+317 KQAADATKPTPAF
-330 EASMPFSYTSG
+330 DVTLPFAYTSG
-341 NPIGIDGPSKALL
+341 TP
-354 KGSDGKTYYQ
+354 
-364 KYSNFTLDNSN
+364 
-375 NPNTDELKLS
+375 
-385 DGKEFSQAFKID
+385 
-397 WAKDANG
+397 
-404 NPAVEVAEQKAE
+404 V
-416 DGTTSVFVRRKGTVD
+416 TVD
-431 GTVTVKDPASHK
+431 GTETELTKVDGGKYHADYAGPTLDESNKPSTDTVTLTGIKTTLPIKWGKDVQVVDKGTGDTVSKFVRLTGTASGDVTIQDAASKKSVTVPVE
-443 SVDVPI
+443 VD
-449 HIAVTADRAQDKSF
+449 VTADRAQDKSF
-463 TGLTVT
+463 TDLTVT
-469 RTDATG
+469 RTNAKGET
-475 KATVYDGAKDFNAKF
+475 TVYDGAKDFNVKF
-490 NPDTHEY
+490 NPSTHEY

-521 ASKPTLTLG
+521 ASKPTLALG
-530 EGASRV
+530 EGASRM

-577 KGDLIDNW
+577 KGQLIDNW
-585 DPNRLDY
+585 NPNRLDY
-592 VLALGEKEP
+592 VLALGEKDP

-631 TVTDTATGTSRIYS
+631 IVTDTATGTSRIYS

-738 PDGATFAQHTYTVTY
+738 PDGTTFAQHTYTVTY

-795 SPQYDKVSGMT
+795 SPQYDKASGMT

-811 KGADATIT
+811 KGADATIA

-855 GIGWVGWLIGML
+855 GIGWVGWLIGIL
-867 AIIGGALGITAV
+867 AIIGGALGITVAV
-879 TRKTKSNDADES
+879 RKPKGKATDETPAPEADDSEAS
-891 SEPEPGNDATPSPD
+891 SDQPLNS
-905 RSQNV
+905 